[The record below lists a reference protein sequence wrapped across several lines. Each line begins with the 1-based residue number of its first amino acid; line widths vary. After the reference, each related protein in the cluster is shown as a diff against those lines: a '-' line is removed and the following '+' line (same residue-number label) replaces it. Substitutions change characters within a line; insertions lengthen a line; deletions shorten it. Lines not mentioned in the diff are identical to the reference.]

1 MRQMETRLT
10 RKDLVFI
17 GGCLLV
23 AVVSLAVGVHYFY
36 RAFPEASIDF
46 RVTRDEAAVQ
56 AADFLAARGF
66 DLSGYRHS
74 AIFRYDG
81 QTKTFL
87 ERELGLEGATQ
98 VIGDPV
104 QLWRWSNRWVREL
117 EKEEFQVAVTTSG
130 ELVSFSHLI
139 EEEVPG
145 ASLEEAAA
153 RRLAETFLTSE
164 LGHDLA
170 ALDFAEAQAKERP
183 NRIDYTFSYK
193 LRDFAIGEAH
203 YRFYVRLQG
212 DQIGG
217 FGEYLKVPEA
227 WQRDYAELRSRNET
241 TGLVAGTLLILTVL
255 AMLVAFFG
263 GVRARDIRYKTAA
276 IFGGIAAALTLLA
289 QLNNLPLTA
298 FGYDTTDTY
307 GSFLTGQLLNSLFA
321 AAAQGIFIF
330 FLTAAAEPLY
340 RRHYAGQIQIGGQ
353 FTPAGLRTKR
363 FLLGTI
369 LGLAM
374 TPAFLAYQVLFYIT
388 AEQFGAWSP
397 ADIPYS
403 EMVNTY
409 IPWIMVLLIGFM
421 PAVSEEFISRAFSI
435 PFLHKY
441 LKSRWAA
448 VFIAALIWG
457 FAHAGYPQQPFYIRG
472 LEVGIGGIVIG
483 YIFLRFGILAPLVWH
498 YTIDALYTSLILFR
512 SSNSYFVVSAALSAG
527 LMFLPLAVALV
538 LYLRQRRFAD
548 PTPLLNKSDAPT
560 APEAGADEPT
570 APQAA
575 APAPAF
581 AYTPLSKRRMGWA
594 AAVVVA
600 SLGFFALDYEK
611 PLDFVDVHL
620 TRAEAEAK
628 AIEHLEA
635 TGADAAAYEV
645 VTYYQNQP
653 NTMAIRY
660 ILERDSVAVVNR
672 LYQEDLLASL
682 WMTRFFRYG
691 EKEEYK
697 VAVHPEDGSLYSM
710 SHLLAEESAGADL
723 SEAQAREIAVEHL
736 RSFGLAAE
744 RLELKESSS
753 EKLPNRR
760 DHRFVFEAAEG
771 DERNVDELR
780 YRVRVN
786 VAGDEP
792 VSIYRFLRV
801 PEAWAR
807 EYKESTTLKTALFG
821 LLIALIAAVVL
832 HGLWLLVRRVRNEGI
847 AWAPLVKIAA
857 VVVAFLLLSQLNGL
871 SVVERAYDTRLA
883 LSIFTITQ
891 ILGVVL
897 GSLGVGLLILAA
909 LGLATSLYPDWPA
922 RLRAARRVP
931 EFRDAIVGVAL
942 VLIAI
947 ESCQHLLGYVQ
958 SQFIASDPSLGLGLP
973 SGLDQYL
980 PFWNPLPDGLMWAI
994 FVPVAAGLVLYYSRV
1009 VIKKRLYGVLA
1020 GLGLGLVMSGTN
1032 AVHFDE
1038 FLFELLTFGTSIGFA
1053 VAAIVLVLRNNLL
1066 AYALLGFASVLS
1078 AVKGLGALSAPAY
1091 QLQAGLLL
1099 LIALVLVFCLWW
1111 RLGPERVS

>member
-1 MRQMETRLT
+1 METKLT
-10 RKDLVFI
+10 RKDFAFI

-23 AVVSLAVGVHYFY
+23 AAVSLAVGVHYFY

-46 RVTRDEAAVQ
+46 RVTRDEAKAQ

-66 DLSGYRHS
+66 DLAAYRHS
-74 AIFRYDG
+74 AIFRYDN

-117 EKEEFQVAVTTSG
+117 EKEEFQATVTTSG

-139 EEEVPG
+139 EEEAPG
-145 ASLEEAAA
+145 ASLAEAEAH
-153 RRLAETFLTSE
+153 RLAATFLTGE

-170 ALDFAEAQAKERP
+170 ALDFVEAQVQERP
-183 NRIDYTFSYK
+183 NRIDYTFNWK
-193 LRDFAIGEAH
+193 LRDFAVGEAH
-203 YRFYVRLQG
+203 YRFYVRIQG

-217 FGEYLKVPEA
+217 FGEYLKIPEA
-227 WQRDYAELRSRNET
+227 WERDYAELRSRNET

-255 AMLVAFFG
+255 AMLVSFFS
-263 GVRARDIRYKTAA
+263 GVRARDIRWKTAA
-276 IFGGIAAALTLLA
+276 IFGAIAAVLTLLA
-289 QLNNLPLTA
+289 QLNNLPLTS
-298 FGYDTTDTY
+298 FSYDTTDTY

-340 RRHYAGQIQIGGQ
+340 RRYYANQIQIGGQ

-403 EMVNTY
+403 EMINTY

-448 VFIAALIWG
+448 VVIAGLIWG
-457 FAHAGYPQQPFYIRG
+457 FAHASYPQQPFYIRG
-472 LEVGIGGIVIG
+472 IEVGIGGIVVG

-512 SSNSYFVVSAALSAG
+512 SSNSYFIVSAALSAG
-527 LMFLPLAVALV
+527 LMLLPLAVALV

-548 PTPLLNKSDAPT
+548 PTPLLNKSAAPA

-570 APQAA
+570 APQPA
-575 APAPAF
+575 APAPTF

-600 SLGFFALDYEK
+600 SLGLFALDYEK
-611 PLDFVDVHL
+611 PLNFVDVRL
-620 TRAEAEAK
+620 TQAEAKAK
-628 AIEHLEA
+628 AIEHLA
-635 TGADAAAYEV
+635 AAGADASAYEV

-653 NTMAIRY
+653 DAMAIRY

-682 WMTRFFRYG
+682 WVTRFFRYG
-691 EKEEYK
+691 EKEEYR
-697 VAVHPEDGSLYSM
+697 VAVHPQDGSLYSIN
-710 SHLLAEESAGADL
+710 HLLAEEAEGADL
-723 SEAQAREIAVEHL
+723 EEAQAQAIAVDHL
-736 RSFGLAAE
+736 RSFGRDPE
-744 RLELKESSS
+744 RLELKEASS

-760 DHRFVFEAAEG
+760 DHRFVFEAVEG

-792 VSIYRFLRV
+792 VSIYRFLKV
-801 PEAWAR
+801 PEDWQR
-807 EYKESTTLKTALFG
+807 ERQESTTLKTALSG
-821 LLIALIAAVVL
+821 LLIVLIAAVVL
-832 HGLWLLVRRVRNEGI
+832 HGLWLLVRRVRNEGL
-847 AWAPLVKIAA
+847 AWAPLVKISA
-857 VVVAFLLLSQLNGL
+857 VGAAFLLLDFLNGL
-871 SVVERAYDTRLA
+871 SVVERAYDTRLT

-891 ILGVVL
+891 MLNFVL
-897 GSLGVGLLILAA
+897 GSLGVGLMILAA

-931 EFRDAIVGVAL
+931 EFRDAVVGVAL
-942 VLIAI
+942 ILIAR
-947 ESCQHLLGYVQ
+947 EAWQHLRGYVE
-958 SQFIASDPSLGLGLP
+958 SRFIASDPSLGFGLP

-980 PFWNPLPDGLMWAI
+980 PFWNSLSDGVMGAI
-994 FVPVAAGLVLYYSRV
+994 FVPIIAGLVLYYSRV
-1009 VIKKRLYGVLA
+1009 VVKKRLYGVLA
-1020 GLGLGLVMSGTN
+1020 GLGVGLIMSGSN
-1032 AVHFDE
+1032 AAHFDE
-1038 FLFELLTFGTSIGFA
+1038 FLFELLTFGTRVGFV
-1053 VAAIVLVLRNNLL
+1053 VAAIVLILRNNLL
-1066 AYALLGFASVLS
+1066 AYVLLGFASVLS

-1091 QLQAGLLL
+1091 QLQAGILLL
-1099 LIALVLVFCLWW
+1099 LAFVVVFCLWW
-1111 RLGPERVS
+1111 RLGTEREAS

>member
-1 MRQMETRLT
+1 METKLT
-10 RKDLVFI
+10 RKDFAFI
-17 GGCLLV
+17 GGCVLV
-23 AVVSLAVGVHYFY
+23 AAVSLAVGVHYFY

-46 RVTRDEAAVQ
+46 RVTRDEAKAQ

-66 DLSGYRHS
+66 DLAAYRHS
-74 AIFRYDG
+74 AIFRYDN

-117 EKEEFQVAVTTSG
+117 EKEEFQATVTTSG

-139 EEEVPG
+139 EEEAPG
-145 ASLEEAAA
+145 ASLAEAEA
-153 RRLAETFLTSE
+153 RRLAATFLTGE
-164 LGHDLA
+164 LGRDLT
-170 ALDFAEAQAKERP
+170 ALDFVEAQAQERP
-183 NRIDYTFSYK
+183 NRIDYTFSWK
-193 LRDFAIGEAH
+193 LRDFAVGEAH
-203 YRFYVRLQG
+203 YRFYVRIQG

-217 FGEYLKVPEA
+217 FGEYLKIPEA
-227 WQRDYAELRSRNET
+227 WERDYAELRSRNET
-241 TGLVAGTLLILTVL
+241 TGLVAGTLLILTIL
-255 AMLVAFFG
+255 AMLVSFFS
-263 GVRARDIRYKTAA
+263 GVRARDIRWKTAA
-276 IFGGIAAALTLLA
+276 IFGAIAAALTLLA
-289 QLNNLPLTA
+289 ELNNLPLTS
-298 FGYDTTDTY
+298 FSYDTTDTY

-321 AAAQGIFIF
+321 AAAQGILIF

-340 RRHYAGQIQIGGQ
+340 RRYYANQIQIGGQ

-403 EMVNTY
+403 EMINTY

-448 VFIAALIWG
+448 VVIAGLIWG

-472 LEVGIGGIVIG
+472 IEVGIGGIVVG

-512 SSNSYFVVSAALSAG
+512 SSNSYFIVSAALSAG
-527 LMFLPLAVALV
+527 LMLLPLAVALV

-548 PTPLLNKSDAPT
+548 PTPLLNKSAAPA

-570 APQAA
+570 APQPA
-575 APAPAF
+575 APAPTF

-600 SLGFFALDYEK
+600 SLGLFALDYEK
-611 PLDFVDVHL
+611 PLNFVDVRL
-620 TRAEAEAK
+620 TQAEAKAK
-628 AIEHLEA
+628 AIEHLA
-635 TGADAAAYEV
+635 AAGADASAYEV

-653 NTMAIRY
+653 DAMAIRY

-682 WMTRFFRYG
+682 WVTRFFRYG
-691 EKEEYK
+691 EKEEYR
-697 VAVHPEDGSLYSM
+697 VAVHPEDGSLYSIN
-710 SHLLAEESAGADL
+710 HLLAEEAEGADL
-723 SEAQAREIAVEHL
+723 EEAQAQAIAVDHL
-736 RSFGLAAE
+736 RSFGLDPE
-744 RLELKESSS
+744 RLELKEASS

-760 DHRFVFEAAEG
+760 DHRFVFEAVEG
-771 DERNVDELR
+771 DGRNVDELR

-792 VSIYRFLRV
+792 VSIYRFLKV
-801 PEAWAR
+801 PEDWQR
-807 EYKESTTLKTALFG
+807 ERQESTTLKTALSG
-821 LLIALIAAVVL
+821 LLIVLIAAVVL
-832 HGLWLLVRRVRNEGI
+832 HGLWLLVRRVRNEGL
-847 AWAPLVKIAA
+847 AWAPLVKISA
-857 VVVAFLLLSQLNGL
+857 VGAAFLLLDFLNGL
-871 SVVERAYDTRLA
+871 SVVERAYDTRLT

-891 ILGVVL
+891 MLSFVL
-897 GSLGVGLLILAA
+897 GSLGVGLMILAA

-931 EFRDAIVGVAL
+931 EFRDAVVGVAL
-942 VLIAI
+942 VLVAR
-947 ESCQHLLGYVQ
+947 EAWQHLRGYVE
-958 SQFIASDPSLGLGLP
+958 SRFIASDPSLGFGLP

-980 PFWNPLPDGLMWAI
+980 PFWNSLSDGVMGAI
-994 FVPVAAGLVLYYSRV
+994 FVPIIAGLVLYYSRV
-1009 VIKKRLYGVLA
+1009 VVKKRLYGVLA
-1020 GLGLGLVMSGTN
+1020 GLGVGLIMSGSN
-1032 AVHFDE
+1032 AAHFDE
-1038 FLFELLTFGTSIGFA
+1038 FLFELLTFGTSVGFV

-1066 AYALLGFASVLS
+1066 AYVLLGFASVLT

-1091 QLQAGLLL
+1091 QLQAGILLL
-1099 LIALVLVFCLWW
+1099 LALVVVFCLWW
-1111 RLGPERVS
+1111 RLGTEREAS

>member
-1 MRQMETRLT
+1 METKLT
-10 RKDLVFI
+10 RKDFAFI

-23 AVVSLAVGVHYFY
+23 AAVSLAVGVHYFY

-46 RVTRDEAAVQ
+46 RVTRDEAKAQ

-66 DLSGYRHS
+66 DLAAYRHS
-74 AIFRYDG
+74 AIFRYDN

-104 QLWRWSNRWVREL
+104 QLWRWSNRWVQEL
-117 EKEEFQVAVTTSG
+117 EKEEFQATVTTSG

-139 EEEVPG
+139 EEEAPG
-145 ASLEEAAA
+145 ASLAEAEAH
-153 RRLAETFLTSE
+153 RLAATFLTGE

-170 ALDFAEAQAKERP
+170 ALDFVEMEDQERP
-183 NRIDYTFSYK
+183 NRIDYTFNWK
-193 LRDFAIGEAH
+193 LRDFAVGDAH
-203 YRFYVRLQG
+203 YRFYVRIQG

-217 FGEYLKVPEA
+217 FGEYLKIPEA
-227 WQRDYAELRSRNET
+227 WERDYAELRSRNET

-255 AMLVAFFG
+255 AMLVSFFS
-263 GVRARDIRYKTAA
+263 GVRARDIRWKTAA
-276 IFGGIAAALTLLA
+276 IFGAIAAALTLLA
-289 QLNNLPLTA
+289 QLNNLPLTS
-298 FGYDTTDTY
+298 FSYDTTDTY

-340 RRHYAGQIQIGGQ
+340 RRYYANQIQIGGQ

-403 EMVNTY
+403 EMINTY

-448 VFIAALIWG
+448 VVIAGLIWG
-457 FAHAGYPQQPFYIRG
+457 FAHANYPQQPFYIRG
-472 LEVGIGGIVIG
+472 IEVGIGGIIVG

-512 SSNSYFVVSAALSAG
+512 SSNSYFIVSAALSAG
-527 LMFLPLAVALV
+527 LMLLPLAVALV

-548 PTPLLNKSDAPT
+548 PTPLLNKSAAPA

-570 APQAA
+570 APQPV
-575 APAPAF
+575 APAPTF

-600 SLGFFALDYEK
+600 SLGLFALDYEK
-611 PLDFVDVHL
+611 PLNFVDVGL
-620 TRAEAEAK
+620 TQAEAKAK
-628 AIEHLEA
+628 AIEHLA
-635 TGADAAAYEV
+635 AAGADASTYEV

-653 NTMAIRY
+653 DAMAIRY

-682 WMTRFFRYG
+682 WVTRFFRYG
-691 EKEEYK
+691 EKEEYR
-697 VAVHPEDGSLYSM
+697 VAVHPEDGSLYSIN
-710 SHLLAEESAGADL
+710 HLLAEEAEGADL
-723 SEAQAREIAVEHL
+723 EEAQAQAIAVEHL
-736 RSFGLAAE
+736 RSFGLDPE
-744 RLELKESSS
+744 RLELKEASS

-760 DHRFVFEAAEG
+760 DHRFVFEAVEG
-771 DERNVDELR
+771 DGRNVDELR

-792 VSIYRFLRV
+792 VSIYRFLKV
-801 PEAWAR
+801 PEDWQR
-807 EYKESTTLKTALFG
+807 ERQESTTLKTALSG
-821 LLIALIAAVVL
+821 LLIVLIVAVVL

-847 AWAPLVKIAA
+847 AWAPLVKISA
-857 VVVAFLLLSQLNGL
+857 VGAAFLLLDFLNGL
-871 SVVERAYDTRLA
+871 SVVERAYDTRLT

-891 ILGVVL
+891 MLNFVL
-897 GSLGVGLLILAA
+897 GSLGVGLMILAA

-931 EFRDAIVGVAL
+931 EFRDAVVGVAL
-942 VLIAI
+942 ILIAR
-947 ESCQHLLGYVQ
+947 EAWQYLRGYVE
-958 SQFIASDPSLGLGLP
+958 SRFIASDPSLGFGLP

-980 PFWNPLPDGLMWAI
+980 PFWNSLSDGVMGAI
-994 FVPVAAGLVLYYSRV
+994 FVPIIAGLVLYYSRV
-1009 VIKKRLYGVLA
+1009 VVKKRLYGVLA
-1020 GLGLGLVMSGTN
+1020 GLGVGLIMSGSN
-1032 AVHFDE
+1032 AAHFDE
-1038 FLFELLTFGTSIGFA
+1038 FLFELLTFGTSVGFV
-1053 VAAIVLVLRNNLL
+1053 VAAIVLILRNNLL
-1066 AYALLGFASVLS
+1066 AYVLLGFASVLS

-1091 QLQAGLLL
+1091 QLQAGILLL
-1099 LIALVLVFCLWW
+1099 LAFVVVFCLWW
-1111 RLGPERVS
+1111 RLGTEREAS

>member
-1 MRQMETRLT
+1 METKLT
-10 RKDLVFI
+10 RKDFAFI
-17 GGCLLV
+17 GGCVLV
-23 AVVSLAVGVHYFY
+23 AAVSLAVGVHYFY

-46 RVTRDEAAVQ
+46 RVTRDEAKVQ

-66 DLSGYRHS
+66 DLADYRHS
-74 AIFRYDG
+74 AIFRYDN

-117 EKEEFQVAVTTSG
+117 EKEEFQATVTTSG
-130 ELVSFSHLI
+130 KLVSFSHLI
-139 EEEVPG
+139 EEEAPG
-145 ASLEEAAA
+145 ASLAEAEAH
-153 RRLAETFLTSE
+153 RLAATFLTGE

-170 ALDFAEAQAKERP
+170 ALDFVEAQALERP
-183 NRIDYTFSYK
+183 NRIDYTFNWK
-193 LRDFAIGEAH
+193 LRDFAVGDAH
-203 YRFYVRLQG
+203 YRFYVRIQG

-217 FGEYLKVPEA
+217 FGEYLKIPEA
-227 WQRDYAELRSRNET
+227 WERDYAELRSRNET
-241 TGLVAGTLLILTVL
+241 TGLVAGTLLLLTVL
-255 AMLVAFFG
+255 AMLVSFFS
-263 GVRARDIRYKTAA
+263 GVRARDIRWKTAA
-276 IFGGIAAALTLLA
+276 IFGAIAAVLTLLA
-289 QLNNLPLTA
+289 QLNNLPLTS
-298 FGYDTTDTY
+298 FSYDTTDTY

-340 RRHYAGQIQIGGQ
+340 RRYYANQIQIGGQ

-403 EMVNTY
+403 EMINTY

-448 VFIAALIWG
+448 VVIAGLIWG
-457 FAHAGYPQQPFYIRG
+457 FAHASYPQQPFYIRG
-472 LEVGIGGIVIG
+472 IEVGIGGIIVG

-512 SSNSYFVVSAALSAG
+512 SSNSYFIVSAALSAG
-527 LMFLPLAVALV
+527 LMLLPLAVALV

-548 PTPLLNKSDAPT
+548 PTPLLNKSAAPA
-560 APEAGADEPT
+560 APEAGVDEPT
-570 APQAA
+570 APQPAA
-575 APAPAF
+575 TAPTF

-611 PLDFVDVHL
+611 PLNFVDVRL
-620 TRAEAEAK
+620 TQAEAKAK
-628 AIEHLEA
+628 AIEHLA
-635 TGADAAAYEV
+635 AAGTDASAYEV

-653 NTMAIRY
+653 DAMAIRY

-682 WMTRFFRYG
+682 WVTRFFRYG
-691 EKEEYK
+691 EKEEYR
-697 VAVHPEDGSLYSM
+697 VAVHPEDGSLYSIN
-710 SHLLAEESAGADL
+710 HLLAEEAEGADL
-723 SEAQAREIAVEHL
+723 EEAQAQAIAVEHL
-736 RSFGLAAE
+736 RTYGLDPE
-744 RLELKESSS
+744 RLELKEASS

-760 DHRFVFEAAEG
+760 DHRFVFEAVEG

-792 VSIYRFLRV
+792 VSIYRFLKV
-801 PEAWAR
+801 PEDWQR
-807 EYKESTTLKTALFG
+807 ERQESTTLKTALSG
-821 LLIALIAAVVL
+821 LLIVLIAAVVL
-832 HGLWLLVRRVRNEGI
+832 HGLWLLVRRVRNEGL

-857 VVVAFLLLSQLNGL
+857 IGAAFLLLDFLNGL
-871 SVVERAYDTRLA
+871 SVVERAYDTRLT

-891 ILGVVL
+891 ILNFVL
-897 GSLGVGLLILAA
+897 GSLGVGLMILAA

-931 EFRDAIVGVAL
+931 EFRDAAGGVAL
-942 VLIAI
+942 VLVAR
-947 ESCQHLLGYVQ
+947 ETWQHLRGYVE
-958 SQFIASDPSLGLGLP
+958 SRFIASDPSLGFGLP

-980 PFWNPLPDGLMWAI
+980 PFWNSLSDGVMGAI
-994 FVPVAAGLVLYYSRV
+994 FVPIIAGLVLYYSRV
-1009 VIKKRLYGVLA
+1009 VVKKRLYGVLA
-1020 GLGLGLVMSGTN
+1020 GLGVGLIMSGSN
-1032 AVHFDE
+1032 AAHFDE
-1038 FLFELLTFGTSIGFA
+1038 FLFELLTFVTSIGFV

-1066 AYALLGFASVLS
+1066 AYVLLGFASVLT

-1091 QLQAGLLL
+1091 QLQAGILLL
-1099 LIALVLVFCLWW
+1099 LALVVVFCLWW
-1111 RLGPERVS
+1111 RLGTEREAS

>member
-1 MRQMETRLT
+1 METKLT
-10 RKDLVFI
+10 RKDFAFI
-17 GGCLLV
+17 GGCVLV
-23 AVVSLAVGVHYFY
+23 AAVSLAVGVHYFY

-46 RVTRDEAAVQ
+46 RVTRDEAKAQ

-66 DLSGYRHS
+66 DLAAYRHS
-74 AIFRYDG
+74 AIFRYDN

-117 EKEEFQVAVTTSG
+117 EKEEFQATVTTSG

-139 EEEVPG
+139 EEEAPG
-145 ASLEEAAA
+145 ASLAEAEAH
-153 RRLAETFLTSE
+153 RLATTFLTGE

-170 ALDFAEAQAKERP
+170 ALDFVEAQAQERP
-183 NRIDYTFSYK
+183 NRIDYTFSWK
-193 LRDFAIGEAH
+193 LRDFAVGEAH
-203 YRFYVRLQG
+203 YRFYVRIQG

-217 FGEYLKVPEA
+217 FGEYLKIPEA
-227 WQRDYAELRSRNET
+227 WERDYAELRSRNET

-255 AMLVAFFG
+255 AMLVSFFS
-263 GVRARDIRYKTAA
+263 GVRARDIRWKTAA
-276 IFGGIAAALTLLA
+276 IFGAIAAVLTLLA
-289 QLNNLPLTA
+289 QLNNLPLTL
-298 FGYDTTDTY
+298 FSYDTTDTY

-321 AAAQGIFIF
+321 AAAQGILIF

-340 RRHYAGQIQIGGQ
+340 RRYYANQIQIGGQ

-403 EMVNTY
+403 EMINTY

-448 VFIAALIWG
+448 VVIAGLIWG
-457 FAHAGYPQQPFYIRG
+457 FAHANYPQQPFYIRG
-472 LEVGIGGIVIG
+472 IEVGIGGIVVG

-512 SSNSYFVVSAALSAG
+512 SSNSYFIVSAALSAG
-527 LMFLPLAVALV
+527 LMLLPLAVALV

-548 PTPLLNKSDAPT
+548 PTPLLNKSAAP
-560 APEAGADEPT
+560 AASEAGADEPT
-570 APQAA
+570 APQPA
-575 APAPAF
+575 APAPTF

-611 PLDFVDVHL
+611 PLNFVDVRL
-620 TRAEAEAK
+620 TQAEAKAK
-628 AIEHLEA
+628 AIEHLA
-635 TGADAAAYEV
+635 AAGTDASAYEV

-653 NTMAIRY
+653 DAMAIRY

-682 WMTRFFRYG
+682 WVTRFFRYG
-691 EKEEYK
+691 EKDEYR
-697 VAVHPEDGSLYSM
+697 VAVHPEDGSLYSIN
-710 SHLLAEESAGADL
+710 HLLAEEAEGADL
-723 SEAQAREIAVEHL
+723 EEAQAQAIAVEHL
-736 RSFGLAAE
+736 RSFGLDPE
-744 RLELKESSS
+744 RLELKEASS

-760 DHRFVFEAAEG
+760 DHRFVFEAVEG

-792 VSIYRFLRV
+792 VSIYRFLKV
-801 PEAWAR
+801 PEDWRR
-807 EYKESTTLKTALFG
+807 ERQESTTLKTALSG
-821 LLIALIAAVVL
+821 LLIVLIAAVVL
-832 HGLWLLVRRVRNEGI
+832 HGLWLLVRRVRNEGL

-857 VVVAFLLLSQLNGL
+857 VGAAFLLLDFLNGL
-871 SVVERAYDTRLA
+871 SVVERAYDTRLT

-891 ILGVVL
+891 ILNFVL
-897 GSLGVGLLILAA
+897 GSLGVGLMILAA

-931 EFRDAIVGVAL
+931 EFRDAAVGVAL
-942 VLIAI
+942 ILIAR
-947 ESCQHLLGYVQ
+947 EAWQHLRGYVE
-958 SQFIASDPSLGLGLP
+958 SRFIASDPSLGFGLP

-980 PFWNPLPDGLMWAI
+980 PFWNPLSDGVMGAI
-994 FVPVAAGLVLYYSRV
+994 FVPIIAGLVLYYSRV
-1009 VIKKRLYGVLA
+1009 VVKKRLYGVLA
-1020 GLGLGLVMSGTN
+1020 GLGVGLIMSGSN
-1032 AVHFDE
+1032 AAHFDE
-1038 FLFELLTFGTSIGFA
+1038 FLFELLTFVTSVGFV
-1053 VAAIVLVLRNNLL
+1053 VAAIVLILRNNLL
-1066 AYALLGFASVLS
+1066 AYVLLGFASVLT

-1091 QLQAGLLL
+1091 QLQAGILLL
-1099 LIALVLVFCLWW
+1099 LALVVVFCLWW
-1111 RLGPERVS
+1111 RLGTEREAS

>member
-1 MRQMETRLT
+1 MEIKLT
-10 RKDLVFI
+10 RKDLAFI
-17 GGCLLV
+17 GGCVLV
-23 AVVSLAVGVHYFY
+23 AAVSLAVGVHYFY

-46 RVTRDEAAVQ
+46 RVTRDEAQAQ
-56 AADFLAARGF
+56 AADFLASRGF
-66 DLSGYRHS
+66 DLAAYRHS
-74 AIFRYDG
+74 AIFRYDN

-117 EKEEFQVAVTTSG
+117 EKEEFQATVTTSG

-139 EEEVPG
+139 EEEAPG
-145 ASLEEAAA
+145 ASLAEAEA
-153 RRLAETFLTSE
+153 RRLAATFLTGE
-164 LGHDLA
+164 LGRDLA
-170 ALDFAEAQAKERP
+170 ALDFVEAQAQERP
-183 NRIDYTFSYK
+183 NRIDYTFSWK
-193 LRDFAIGEAH
+193 LRDFAVGEAH

-217 FGEYLKVPEA
+217 FGEYLKIPEA
-227 WQRDYAELRSRNET
+227 WERDYAELRSRNET
-241 TGLVAGTLLILTVL
+241 TGLVAGTLLILTIL
-255 AMLVAFFG
+255 AMLVSFFS
-263 GVRARDIRYKTAA
+263 GVRARDIRWKTAL
-276 IFGGIAAALTLLA
+276 IFGAIAAVLTLLA
-289 QLNNLPLTA
+289 ELNNLPLTS
-298 FGYDTTDTY
+298 FSYDTTDTY

-321 AAAQGIFIF
+321 AVGQGILIF

-340 RRHYAGQIQIGGQ
+340 RRYYANQIQIGGQ

-388 AEQFGAWSP
+388 AEQFGAWTP

-472 LEVGIGGIVIG
+472 IEVGIAGIVVG

-527 LMFLPLAVALV
+527 LMLLPLVVALV

-548 PTPLLNKSDAPT
+548 PTPLLNKSAAP
-560 APEAGADEPT
+560 AASEAAADEPT
-570 APQAA
+570 AQQPAA
-575 APAPAF
+575 SAPTF
-581 AYTPLSKRRMGWA
+581 AYAPLSKRRLGWA
-594 AAVVVA
+594 AAVVVV

-620 TRAEAEAK
+620 TRGEAKAK

-635 TGADAAAYEV
+635 IGADASAYEV

-653 NTMAIRY
+653 STMAIRY

-682 WMTRFFRYG
+682 WVTRFFRYG
-691 EKEEYK
+691 EKEEYR
-697 VAVHPEDGSLYSM
+697 VAVHPEDGSLYSIN
-710 SHLLAEESAGADL
+710 HLLAEEAEGADL
-723 SEAQAREIAVEHL
+723 EEAQAQAIAVDHL
-736 RSFGLAAE
+736 RTYGFDVDH
-744 RLELKESSS
+744 LELKESSS

-760 DHRFVFEAAEG
+760 DHHFVFEAVEG
-771 DERNVDELR
+771 DPRNLEELR

-792 VSIYRFLRV
+792 VSIYRFLKV
-801 PEAWAR
+801 PEDWRRAR
-807 EYKESTTLKTALFG
+807 QESTTLKTALSG
-821 LLIALIAAVVL
+821 LLIVLIAAVVL

-847 AWAPLVKIAA
+847 VWAPLIKIAA
-857 VVVAFLLLSQLNGL
+857 VAAAFFLLKFLNGL
-871 SVVERAYDTRLA
+871 SVVERAYDTRLT

-891 ILGVVL
+891 ILSIAL
-897 GSLGVGLLILAA
+897 GSLGVGLMILAA

-931 EFRDAIVGVAL
+931 EFRDAVVGVAL
-942 VLIAI
+942 VLVAS
-947 ESCQHLLGYVQ
+947 EAWQHLRGYVE
-958 SQFIASDPSLGLGLP
+958 SRFIASDPSLGFGLP

-980 PFWNPLPDGLMWAI
+980 PFWNSLSDGVTGAI
-994 FVPVAAGLVLYYSRV
+994 FVPILAGLVLYYSRV
-1009 VIKKRLYGVLA
+1009 VVKKRLYAVVA
-1020 GLGLGLVMSGTN
+1020 GLGVGLIVSGGN

-1038 FLFELLTFGTSIGFA
+1038 FLFELLTFVTNVGFV
-1053 VAAIVLVLRNNLL
+1053 VAAIVLILRNNLL

-1078 AVKGLGALSAPAY
+1078 EVKSLGALAAPAY
-1091 QLQAGLLL
+1091 QLQAGVL
-1099 LIALVLVFCLWW
+1099 LVLALLVVFCLWW
-1111 RLGPERVS
+1111 RLGMERGEAS

>member
-1 MRQMETRLT
+1 MEIKLT
-10 RKDLVFI
+10 RKDLAFI
-17 GGCLLV
+17 GGCVLV
-23 AVVSLAVGVHYFY
+23 AAVSLAVGVHYFY

-46 RVTRDEAAVQ
+46 RVTRDEAQAQ
-56 AADFLAARGF
+56 AADFLASRGF
-66 DLSGYRHS
+66 DLAAYRHS
-74 AIFRYDG
+74 AIFRYDN

-117 EKEEFQVAVTTSG
+117 EKEEFQATVTTSG

-139 EEEVPG
+139 EEEAPG
-145 ASLEEAAA
+145 ASLAEAEA
-153 RRLAETFLTSE
+153 RRLAATFLTGE
-164 LGHDLA
+164 LGSDLA
-170 ALDFAEAQAKERP
+170 ALDFVEAQAQERP
-183 NRIDYTFSYK
+183 NRIDYTFSWK
-193 LRDFAIGEAH
+193 LRDFAVGEAH

-217 FGEYLKVPEA
+217 FGEYLKIPEA
-227 WQRDYAELRSRNET
+227 WERDYAELRSRNET
-241 TGLVAGTLLILTVL
+241 TGLVAGTLLILTIL
-255 AMLVAFFG
+255 AMLVSFFS
-263 GVRARDIRYKTAA
+263 GVRARDIRWKTAA
-276 IFGGIAAALTLLA
+276 IFGAIAAVLTLLA
-289 QLNNLPLTA
+289 ELNNLPLTS
-298 FGYDTTDTY
+298 FSYDTTDTY

-321 AAAQGIFIF
+321 AAAQGILIF

-340 RRHYAGQIQIGGQ
+340 RRYYANQIQIGGQ

-403 EMVNTY
+403 EMINTY

-448 VFIAALIWG
+448 VVIAGLVWG
-457 FAHAGYPQQPFYIRG
+457 FAHANYPQQPFYIRG
-472 LEVGIGGIVIG
+472 IEVGIAGIIVG

-512 SSNSYFVVSAALSAG
+512 SSNSYFIVSAALSAG
-527 LMFLPLAVALV
+527 LMLLPLAVALV

-548 PTPLLNKSDAPT
+548 PTPLLNKSAAPA

-570 APQAA
+570 APQPA
-575 APAPAF
+575 APAPTF

-620 TRAEAEAK
+620 TQAEAKAK
-628 AIEHLEA
+628 AIEHLKA
-635 TGADAAAYEV
+635 TGADASAYEV

-653 NTMAIRY
+653 DAMAIRY

-682 WMTRFFRYG
+682 WVTRFFRYG
-691 EKEEYK
+691 EKEEYR
-697 VAVHPEDGSLYSM
+697 VAVHPEDGSLYSIN
-710 SHLLAEESAGADL
+710 HLLAEEAEGADL
-723 SEAQAREIAVEHL
+723 EEAQAQVMAVDHL
-736 RSFGLAAE
+736 RTYGFDVDH
-744 RLELKESSS
+744 LELKESSS

-792 VSIYRFLRV
+792 VSIYRYLKV
-801 PEAWAR
+801 PEDWRRAR
-807 EYKESTTLKTALFG
+807 QESTTLKTALSG
-821 LLIALIAAVVL
+821 LLIVLIAAVVL

-857 VVVAFLLLSQLNGL
+857 IGAALLLLDFLNGL
-871 SVVERAYDTRLA
+871 SVVERAYDTRLT

-891 ILGVVL
+891 MLSFVL
-897 GSLGVGLLILAA
+897 GSLGVGLMILAA

-931 EFRDAIVGVAL
+931 EFRDAVVGVAL
-942 VLIAI
+942 ILIAR
-947 ESCQHLLGYVQ
+947 EAWQHLRGYVE
-958 SQFIASDPSLGLGLP
+958 SRFIASDPSLGFGLP
-973 SGLDQYL
+973 SALDQYL
-980 PFWNPLPDGLMWAI
+980 PFWNSLSDGAMGAI
-994 FVPVAAGLVLYYSRV
+994 FAPIIAGLVLYYSRV

-1020 GLGLGLVMSGTN
+1020 GLGVGLIVSGSN
-1032 AVHFDE
+1032 AAHFDE
-1038 FLFELLTFGTSIGFA
+1038 FLFELLTFGTSVGFV

-1066 AYALLGFASVLS
+1066 AYVLLGFASVLS
-1078 AVKGLGALSAPAY
+1078 AVKGLGALSAPSY
-1091 QLQAGLLL
+1091 QLQAGILLL
-1099 LIALVLVFCLWW
+1099 LALVVVFCLWW
-1111 RLGPERVS
+1111 RLGAEREAS

>member
-1 MRQMETRLT
+1 METKLT
-10 RKDLVFI
+10 RKDFAFI
-17 GGCLLV
+17 GGCVLV
-23 AVVSLAVGVHYFY
+23 AAVSLAVGVHYFY

-46 RVTRDEAAVQ
+46 RVTRDEAKMQ

-66 DLSGYRHS
+66 DLADYRHS
-74 AIFRYDG
+74 AIFRYDN

-117 EKEEFQVAVTTSG
+117 EKEEFQATVTTSG

-139 EEEVPG
+139 EEEAPG
-145 ASLEEAAA
+145 ASLAEAEA
-153 RRLAETFLTSE
+153 RRLAATFLTGE
-164 LGHDLA
+164 LGRDLT
-170 ALDFAEAQAKERP
+170 ALDFVEAQAQERP
-183 NRIDYTFSYK
+183 NRIDYTFSWK
-193 LRDFAIGEAH
+193 LRDFAVGEAH
-203 YRFYVRLQG
+203 YRFYVRIQG

-217 FGEYLKVPEA
+217 FGEYLKIPEA
-227 WQRDYAELRSRNET
+227 WERDYAELRSRNET
-241 TGLVAGTLLILTVL
+241 TGLVAGTLLLLTVL
-255 AMLVAFFG
+255 AMLVSFFS
-263 GVRARDIRYKTAA
+263 GVRARDIRWKTAA
-276 IFGGIAAALTLLA
+276 IFGAIAAVLTLLA
-289 QLNNLPLTA
+289 QLNNLPLTL
-298 FGYDTTDTY
+298 FSYDTTDTY

-321 AAAQGIFIF
+321 AAAQGILIF

-340 RRHYAGQIQIGGQ
+340 RRYYANQIQIGGQ

-403 EMVNTY
+403 EMINTY

-448 VFIAALIWG
+448 VVIAGLIWG
-457 FAHAGYPQQPFYIRG
+457 FAHASYPQQPFYIRG
-472 LEVGIGGIVIG
+472 IEVGIGGIVVG

-512 SSNSYFVVSAALSAG
+512 SSNSYFIVSAALSAG
-527 LMFLPLAVALV
+527 LMLLPLAVALV

-548 PTPLLNKSDAPT
+548 PTPLLNKSAAPA

-570 APQAA
+570 APQPA
-575 APAPAF
+575 APAPTF

-611 PLDFVDVHL
+611 PLNFVDVRL
-620 TRAEAEAK
+620 TQAEAKAK
-628 AIEHLEA
+628 AIEHL
-635 TGADAAAYEV
+635 AAAGTDTSAYEV

-653 NTMAIRY
+653 DAMAIRY

-682 WMTRFFRYG
+682 WVTRFFRYG
-691 EKEEYK
+691 EKEEYR
-697 VAVHPEDGSLYSM
+697 VAVHPEDGSLYSIN
-710 SHLLAEESAGADL
+710 HLLAEEAEGADL
-723 SEAQAREIAVEHL
+723 EEVQAQAIAVEHL
-736 RSFGLAAE
+736 RSFGLDPE
-744 RLELKESSS
+744 RLELKEASS

-760 DHRFVFEAAEG
+760 DHRFVFEAVEG

-792 VSIYRFLRV
+792 VSIYRFLKV
-801 PEAWAR
+801 PEDWQR
-807 EYKESTTLKTALFG
+807 ERQESTTLKTALSG
-821 LLIALIAAVVL
+821 LLIVLIAAVVL
-832 HGLWLLVRRVRNEGI
+832 HGLWLLVRRVRNEGL
-847 AWAPLVKIAA
+847 AWAPLVKISA
-857 VVVAFLLLSQLNGL
+857 VGAAFLLLDFLNGL
-871 SVVERAYDTRLA
+871 SVVERAYDTRLT

-891 ILGVVL
+891 MLNFVL
-897 GSLGVGLLILAA
+897 GSLGVGLMILAA

-931 EFRDAIVGVAL
+931 EFRDAVVGVAL
-942 VLIAI
+942 VLVAR
-947 ESCQHLLGYVQ
+947 EAWQHLRGYAE
-958 SQFIASDPSLGLGLP
+958 SRFIASDPSLGFGLP

-980 PFWNPLPDGLMWAI
+980 PFWNSLSDGVMGAI
-994 FVPVAAGLVLYYSRV
+994 FVPIIAGLVLYYSRV
-1009 VIKKRLYGVLA
+1009 VVKKRLYGVLA
-1020 GLGLGLVMSGTN
+1020 GLGVGLIMSGSN
-1032 AVHFDE
+1032 AAHFDE
-1038 FLFELLTFGTSIGFA
+1038 FLFELLTFGTRVGFV
-1053 VAAIVLVLRNNLL
+1053 VAAIVLILRNNLL
-1066 AYALLGFASVLS
+1066 AYVLLGFASVLT

-1091 QLQAGLLL
+1091 QLQAGILLL
-1099 LIALVLVFCLWW
+1099 LALVVVFCLWW
-1111 RLGPERVS
+1111 RLGTEREAS

>member
-1 MRQMETRLT
+1 METKLT
-10 RKDLVFI
+10 RKDLAFI
-17 GGCLLV
+17 GGCVLL
-23 AVVSLAVGVHYFY
+23 AAVSLAVGVHYFY

-46 RVTRDEAAVQ
+46 RVTRDEAKEQ

-66 DLSGYRHS
+66 DLAAYRHS
-74 AIFRYDG
+74 AIFRYDN

-117 EKEEFQVAVTTSG
+117 EKEEFQATVTTSG

-139 EEEVPG
+139 EEEAPG
-145 ASLEEAAA
+145 ASLAEAEA
-153 RRLAETFLTSE
+153 RRLAATFLTGE
-164 LGHDLA
+164 LGRDLA
-170 ALDFAEAQAKERP
+170 ALDFVEAQAQERP
-183 NRIDYTFSYK
+183 NRIDYTFSWK
-193 LRDFAIGEAH
+193 LRDFAVGEAH
-203 YRFYVRLQG
+203 YRFYVRIQG

-217 FGEYLKVPEA
+217 FGEYLKIPEA
-227 WQRDYAELRSRNET
+227 WERDYAELRSRNET
-241 TGLVAGTLLILTVL
+241 TGLVAGTLLLLTVL
-255 AMLVAFFG
+255 AMLVSFFS
-263 GVRARDIRYKTAA
+263 GVRARDIRWKTAA
-276 IFGGIAAALTLLA
+276 IFGAIAAALTLLA
-289 QLNNLPLTA
+289 ELNNLPLTS
-298 FGYDTTDTY
+298 FSYDTTDTY

-321 AAAQGIFIF
+321 AAAQGILIF

-340 RRHYAGQIQIGGQ
+340 RRYYANQIQIGGQ

-403 EMVNTY
+403 EMINTY

-448 VFIAALIWG
+448 VVIAGLIWG

-472 LEVGIGGIVIG
+472 IEVGIGGIIVG

-512 SSNSYFVVSAALSAG
+512 SSNSYFIVSAALSAG
-527 LMFLPLAVALV
+527 LMLLPLAVALV

-548 PTPLLNKSDAPT
+548 PTPLLNKSAAPA

-570 APQAA
+570 APQPA
-575 APAPAF
+575 APAPTF
-581 AYTPLSKRRMGWA
+581 AYTRLSKRRMGWA

-600 SLGFFALDYEK
+600 SLGLFALDYEK
-611 PLDFVDVHL
+611 PLNFVDVRL
-620 TRAEAEAK
+620 TQAEAKAK
-628 AIEHLEA
+628 AIEHLA
-635 TGADAAAYEV
+635 AAGADASAYEV

-653 NTMAIRY
+653 DAMAIRY

-682 WMTRFFRYG
+682 WVTRFFRYG
-691 EKEEYK
+691 EKEEYR
-697 VAVHPEDGSLYSM
+697 VAVHPQDGSLYSIN
-710 SHLLAEESAGADL
+710 HLLAEEAEGADL
-723 SEAQAREIAVEHL
+723 EEAQAQAIAVDHL
-736 RSFGLAAE
+736 RSFGLDPE
-744 RLELKESSS
+744 RLELKEASS

-760 DHRFVFEAAEG
+760 DHRFVFEAVEG
-771 DERNVDELR
+771 DGRNVDELR

-792 VSIYRFLRV
+792 VSIYRFLKV
-801 PEAWAR
+801 PEDWQR
-807 EYKESTTLKTALFG
+807 ERQESTTLKTALSG
-821 LLIALIAAVVL
+821 LLIVLIAAVVL
-832 HGLWLLVRRVRNEGI
+832 HGLWLLVRRVRNEGL
-847 AWAPLVKIAA
+847 AWAPLVKISA
-857 VVVAFLLLSQLNGL
+857 VGAAFLLLDFLNGL
-871 SVVERAYDTRLA
+871 SVVERAYDTRLT

-891 ILGVVL
+891 MLSFVL
-897 GSLGVGLLILAA
+897 GSLGVGLMILAA

-931 EFRDAIVGVAL
+931 EFRDAVVGVAL
-942 VLIAI
+942 VLVAR
-947 ESCQHLLGYVQ
+947 EAWQHLRGYVE
-958 SQFIASDPSLGLGLP
+958 SRFIASDPSLGFGLP

-980 PFWNPLPDGLMWAI
+980 PFWNSLSDGVMGAI
-994 FVPVAAGLVLYYSRV
+994 FVPIIAGLVLYYSRV
-1009 VIKKRLYGVLA
+1009 VVKKRLYGVLA
-1020 GLGLGLVMSGTN
+1020 GLGVGLIMSGSN
-1032 AVHFDE
+1032 AAHFDE
-1038 FLFELLTFGTSIGFA
+1038 FLFELLTFGTSVGFV
-1053 VAAIVLVLRNNLL
+1053 VAAIVLILRNNLL
-1066 AYALLGFASVLS
+1066 AYVLLGFASVLT

-1091 QLQAGLLL
+1091 QLQAGILLL
-1099 LIALVLVFCLWW
+1099 LALVVVFCLWW
-1111 RLGPERVS
+1111 RLGTEREAS

>member
-1 MRQMETRLT
+1 METKLT
-10 RKDLVFI
+10 RKDFAFI
-17 GGCLLV
+17 GGCVLV
-23 AVVSLAVGVHYFY
+23 AAVSLAVGVHYFY

-46 RVTRDEAAVQ
+46 RVTRDEAKVQ
-56 AADFLAARGF
+56 AADFLASRGF
-66 DLSGYRHS
+66 DLANYRHS
-74 AIFRYDG
+74 AIFRYDN

-87 ERELGLEGATQ
+87 ERELGLEGATR

-117 EKEEFQVAVTTSG
+117 EKEEFQATVTTSG
-130 ELVSFSHLI
+130 EFVSFSHLI
-139 EEEVPG
+139 EEEAPG
-145 ASLEEAAA
+145 ASLAEAEA
-153 RRLAETFLTSE
+153 RRLAETFLTGE

-170 ALDFAEAQAKERP
+170 ALDFVEAQAQERP
-183 NRIDYTFSYK
+183 NRIDHTFNWK
-193 LRDFAIGEAH
+193 LRDFAVGDAH
-203 YRFYVRLQG
+203 YRFYVRIQG

-217 FGEYLKVPEA
+217 FGEYLKIPEA
-227 WQRDYAELRSRNET
+227 WERDYAELRSRNET

-255 AMLVAFFG
+255 AMLVSFFS
-263 GVRARDIRYKTAA
+263 GVRARDICWKTAA
-276 IFGGIAAALTLLA
+276 IFGAIAAALTLLA
-289 QLNNLPLTA
+289 QLNNLPLTS
-298 FGYDTTDTY
+298 FSYDTTDTY

-321 AAAQGIFIF
+321 AAAQGILIF

-340 RRHYAGQIQIGGQ
+340 RRYYANQIQIGGQ

-403 EMVNTY
+403 EMINTY

-448 VFIAALIWG
+448 VVIAGLIWG

-472 LEVGIGGIVIG
+472 IEVGIGGIVVG

-512 SSNSYFVVSAALSAG
+512 SSNSYFIVSAALSAG
-527 LMFLPLAVALV
+527 LMLLPLAVALV

-548 PTPLLNKSDAPT
+548 PTPLLNKSAAPA

-570 APQAA
+570 APQPA
-575 APAPAF
+575 APAPTF
-581 AYTPLSKRRMGWA
+581 AYTRLSKRRMGWA

-600 SLGFFALDYEK
+600 SLGLFALDYEK
-611 PLDFVDVHL
+611 PLNFVDVRL
-620 TRAEAEAK
+620 TQAEAKAK
-628 AIEHLEA
+628 AIEHLA
-635 TGADAAAYEV
+635 AAGADASAYEV

-653 NTMAIRY
+653 DAMAIRY

-682 WMTRFFRYG
+682 WVTRFFRYG
-691 EKEEYK
+691 EKEEYR
-697 VAVHPEDGSLYSM
+697 VAVHPEDGSLYSIN
-710 SHLLAEESAGADL
+710 HLLAEEAEGADL
-723 SEAQAREIAVEHL
+723 EEAQAQAIAVDHL
-736 RSFGLAAE
+736 RSFGLDPE
-744 RLELKESSS
+744 RLELKEASS

-760 DHRFVFEAAEG
+760 DHRFVFEAVEG
-771 DERNVDELR
+771 DARNVDELR

-792 VSIYRFLRV
+792 VSIYRYLKV
-801 PEAWAR
+801 PEDWRRAR
-807 EYKESTTLKTALFG
+807 QESTTLKTALSG
-821 LLIALIAAVVL
+821 LLIVLIAAVVL
-832 HGLWLLVRRVRNEGI
+832 HGLWLLVRRVRNEGL
-847 AWAPLVKIAA
+847 AWAPLVKISA
-857 VVVAFLLLSQLNGL
+857 VGAAFLLLDFLNGL
-871 SVVERAYDTRLA
+871 SVVERAYDTRLT

-891 ILGVVL
+891 MLSFVL
-897 GSLGVGLLILAA
+897 GSLGVGLMILAA
-909 LGLATSLYPDWPA
+909 LGLATSLYPDWPT

-931 EFRDAIVGVAL
+931 EFRDAVVGVAL
-942 VLIAI
+942 ILIAR
-947 ESCQHLLGYVQ
+947 EAWQHLRGYVE
-958 SQFIASDPSLGLGLP
+958 SRFIASDPSLGFGLP

-980 PFWNPLPDGLMWAI
+980 PFWNSLSDGVMGAI
-994 FVPVAAGLVLYYSRV
+994 FVPIIAGLVLYYSRV
-1009 VIKKRLYGVLA
+1009 VVKKRLYGVLA
-1020 GLGLGLVMSGTN
+1020 GLGVGLIMSGSN
-1032 AVHFDE
+1032 AAHFDE
-1038 FLFELLTFGTSIGFA
+1038 FLFELLTFVTSVGFV

-1066 AYALLGFASVLS
+1066 AYVLLGFASVLT

-1091 QLQAGLLL
+1091 QLQAGILLL
-1099 LIALVLVFCLWW
+1099 LALVVVFCLWW
-1111 RLGPERVS
+1111 RLGTEREAS

>member
-1 MRQMETRLT
+1 METKLT
-10 RKDLVFI
+10 RKDFAFI
-17 GGCLLV
+17 GGCVLV
-23 AVVSLAVGVHYFY
+23 AAVSLAVGVHYFY

-46 RVTRDEAAVQ
+46 RVTRDEAKMQ

-66 DLSGYRHS
+66 DLADYRHS
-74 AIFRYDG
+74 AIFRYDN

-117 EKEEFQVAVTTSG
+117 EKEEFQATVTTSG

-139 EEEVPG
+139 EEEAPG
-145 ASLEEAAA
+145 ASLAEAEA
-153 RRLAETFLTSE
+153 RRLAATFLTGE
-164 LGHDLA
+164 LGHDLT
-170 ALDFAEAQAKERP
+170 ALDFVEAQAQERP
-183 NRIDYTFSYK
+183 NRIDYTFSWK
-193 LRDFAIGEAH
+193 LRDFAVGEAH
-203 YRFYVRLQG
+203 YRFYVRIQG

-217 FGEYLKVPEA
+217 FGEYLKIPEA
-227 WQRDYAELRSRNET
+227 WERDYAELRSRNET
-241 TGLVAGTLLILTVL
+241 TGLVAGTLLLLTVL
-255 AMLVAFFG
+255 AMLVSFFS
-263 GVRARDIRYKTAA
+263 GVRARDIRWKTAA
-276 IFGGIAAALTLLA
+276 IFGAIAAVLTLLA
-289 QLNNLPLTA
+289 QLNNLPLTS
-298 FGYDTTDTY
+298 FSYDTTDTY

-321 AAAQGIFIF
+321 AAAQGILIF

-340 RRHYAGQIQIGGQ
+340 RRYYANQIQIGGQ

-403 EMVNTY
+403 EMINTY

-448 VFIAALIWG
+448 VVIAGLIWG
-457 FAHAGYPQQPFYIRG
+457 FAHANYPQQPFYIRG
-472 LEVGIGGIVIG
+472 IEVGIGGIIVG

-512 SSNSYFVVSAALSAG
+512 SSNSYFIVSAALSAG
-527 LMFLPLAVALV
+527 LMLLPLAVALV

-548 PTPLLNKSDAPT
+548 PTPLLNKSAAP
-560 APEAGADEPT
+560 AASEASADEPT
-570 APQAA
+570 APQPA
-575 APAPAF
+575 APAPTF

-600 SLGFFALDYEK
+600 SLGLFALDYEK
-611 PLDFVDVHL
+611 PLNFVDVGL
-620 TRAEAEAK
+620 TQAEAK
-628 AIEHLEA
+628 AKAFEHLA
-635 TGADAAAYEV
+635 AAGADASAYEV

-653 NTMAIRY
+653 DAMAIRY

-682 WMTRFFRYG
+682 WVTRFFRYG
-691 EKEEYK
+691 EKEEYR
-697 VAVHPEDGSLYSM
+697 VAVHPEDGSLYSIN
-710 SHLLAEESAGADL
+710 HLLAEEAEGADL
-723 SEAQAREIAVEHL
+723 EEAQAQAIAVDHL
-736 RSFGLAAE
+736 RSFGLDPE
-744 RLELKESSS
+744 RLELKEASS

-760 DHRFVFEAAEG
+760 DHRFVFEAVEG
-771 DERNVDELR
+771 DGRNVDELR

-792 VSIYRFLRV
+792 VSIYRFLKV
-801 PEAWAR
+801 PEDWQR
-807 EYKESTTLKTALFG
+807 ERQESTTLKTALSG
-821 LLIALIAAVVL
+821 LLIVLIAAVVL
-832 HGLWLLVRRVRNEGI
+832 HGLWLLVRRVRNEGL
-847 AWAPLVKIAA
+847 AWAPLVKISA
-857 VVVAFLLLSQLNGL
+857 VGAAFLLLDFLNGL
-871 SVVERAYDTRLA
+871 SVVERAYDTRLT

-891 ILGVVL
+891 MLNFVL
-897 GSLGVGLLILAA
+897 GSLGVGLMILAA

-931 EFRDAIVGVAL
+931 EFRDAVVGVAL
-942 VLIAI
+942 VLVAR
-947 ESCQHLLGYVQ
+947 EAWQHLRGYAE
-958 SQFIASDPSLGLGLP
+958 SRFIASDPSLGFGLP

-980 PFWNPLPDGLMWAI
+980 PFWNSLSDGVMGAI
-994 FVPVAAGLVLYYSRV
+994 FVPIIAGLVLYYSRV
-1009 VIKKRLYGVLA
+1009 VVKKRLYGVLA
-1020 GLGLGLVMSGTN
+1020 GLGVGLIMSGSN
-1032 AVHFDE
+1032 AAHFDE
-1038 FLFELLTFGTSIGFA
+1038 FLFELLTFVTSVGFV

-1066 AYALLGFASVLS
+1066 AYVLLGFASVLS

-1091 QLQAGLLL
+1091 QLQAGILLL
-1099 LIALVLVFCLWW
+1099 LALVVVFCLWW
-1111 RLGPERVS
+1111 RLGTEREAS

>member
-1 MRQMETRLT
+1 MEIKLT
-10 RKDLVFI
+10 RKDLAFI
-17 GGCLLV
+17 GGCVLV
-23 AVVSLAVGVHYFY
+23 AAVSLAVGVHYFY

-46 RVTRDEAAVQ
+46 RVTRDEAKVQ
-56 AADFLAARGF
+56 AADFLASRGF
-66 DLSGYRHS
+66 DLAAYRHS
-74 AIFRYDG
+74 AIFRYDN

-117 EKEEFQVAVTTSG
+117 EKEEFQATVTTSG

-139 EEEVPG
+139 EEEAPG
-145 ASLEEAAA
+145 ASLAEAAA
-153 RRLAETFLTSE
+153 RRLAETFLTAE
-164 LGHDLA
+164 LGRDLA
-170 ALDFAEAQAKERP
+170 ALDFVEAQAQERP
-183 NRIDYTFSYK
+183 NRIDYTFSWK
-193 LRDFAIGEAH
+193 LRDFAVGEAH

-212 DQIGG
+212 DEIGG
-217 FGEYLKVPEA
+217 FGEYLKIPEA
-227 WQRDYAELRSRNET
+227 WERDYAELRSLNET
-241 TGLVAGTLLILTVL
+241 TGLVAGTLLILTIL
-255 AMLVAFFG
+255 AMLVSFFS
-263 GVRARDIRYKTAA
+263 GVRARDIRWKTAA
-276 IFGGIAAALTLLA
+276 IFGAIAAALTLLA
-289 QLNNLPLTA
+289 QLNNLPLTS
-298 FGYDTTDTY
+298 FSYDTTDTY

-321 AAAQGIFIF
+321 AAAQGILIF

-340 RRHYAGQIQIGGQ
+340 RRYYANQIQIGGQ

-403 EMVNTY
+403 EMINTY

-448 VFIAALIWG
+448 VVIAGLIWG
-457 FAHAGYPQQPFYIRG
+457 FAHANYPQQPFYIRG
-472 LEVGIGGIVIG
+472 IEVGIGGIIVG

-512 SSNSYFVVSAALSAG
+512 SSNSYFIVSAALSAG
-527 LMFLPLAVALV
+527 LMLLPLAVALV

-548 PTPLLNKSDAPT
+548 PTPLLNKSAAPA
-560 APEAGADEPT
+560 APGAGADEPT
-570 APQAA
+570 APQPA
-575 APAPAF
+575 APAPTF

-611 PLDFVDVHL
+611 PLNFVDVRL
-620 TRAEAEAK
+620 TQAEAKAK
-628 AIEHLEA
+628 AIEHLA
-635 TGADAAAYEV
+635 AIGADASAYEV

-653 NTMAIRY
+653 DAMAIRY

-682 WMTRFFRYG
+682 WVTRFFRYG
-691 EKEEYK
+691 EKEEYR
-697 VAVHPEDGSLYSM
+697 VAVHPEDGSLYSIN
-710 SHLLAEESAGADL
+710 HLLAEEAEGADL
-723 SEAQAREIAVEHL
+723 EEAQAQVIAVEHL
-736 RSFGLAAE
+736 RSFGLDPE
-744 RLELKESSS
+744 RLELKEASS

-771 DERNVDELR
+771 DARNVDELR

-792 VSIYRFLRV
+792 VSIYRFLKV
-801 PEAWAR
+801 PEDWRRAR
-807 EYKESTTLKTALFG
+807 QERTTLKTALSG
-821 LLIALIAAVVL
+821 LLIVLIAAVVL
-832 HGLWLLVRRVRNEGI
+832 HGLWLLVRRVRNEGL
-847 AWAPLVKIAA
+847 AWAPLVKISA
-857 VVVAFLLLSQLNGL
+857 VGAAFLLLDFLNGL
-871 SVVERAYDTRLA
+871 SVVERAYDTRLT

-891 ILGVVL
+891 MLRFVL
-897 GSLGVGLLILAA
+897 GSLGVGLMILAA

-931 EFRDAIVGVAL
+931 EFRDAVVGVAL
-942 VLIAI
+942 VLVAR
-947 ESCQHLLGYVQ
+947 ETWQHLRGYVE
-958 SQFIASDPSLGLGLP
+958 SRFIASDPSLGFGLP

-980 PFWNPLPDGLMWAI
+980 PFWNSLSDGVMGAI
-994 FVPVAAGLVLYYSRV
+994 FVPIIAGLVLYYSRV
-1009 VIKKRLYGVLA
+1009 VVKKRLYGVLA
-1020 GLGLGLVMSGTN
+1020 GLGVGLIMSGSN
-1032 AVHFDE
+1032 AAHFDE
-1038 FLFELLTFGTSIGFA
+1038 FLFELLTFITSVGFV
-1053 VAAIVLVLRNNLL
+1053 VAAIVLILRNNLL
-1066 AYALLGFASVLS
+1066 AYVLLGFASVLT

-1091 QLQAGLLL
+1091 QLQAGILLL
-1099 LIALVLVFCLWW
+1099 LALVVVFCLWW
-1111 RLGPERVS
+1111 RLGTEREAS

>member
-1 MRQMETRLT
+1 METRLT
-10 RKDLVFI
+10 RKDLAFI
-17 GGCLLV
+17 GGCVLI
-23 AVVSLAVGVHYFY
+23 AAVSLAVGVHYFY
-36 RAFPEASIDF
+36 QAFPEASIDF
-46 RVTRDEAAVQ
+46 RVTRDEAKEQ
-56 AADFLAARGF
+56 AADFIAARGF
-66 DLSGYRHS
+66 DLADYRHS
-74 AIFRYDG
+74 AIFRYDN

-117 EKEEFQVAVTTSG
+117 EKEEFQATVTTSG

-139 EEEVPG
+139 EEEALG
-145 ASLEEAAA
+145 ASLEEAEA
-153 RRLAETFLTSE
+153 RRLAESFLTAE
-164 LGHDLA
+164 LGRDLA
-170 ALDFAEAQAKERP
+170 ALEFVEVQTQERP
-183 NRIDYTFSYK
+183 NRIDHTFSYK
-193 LRDFAIGEAH
+193 LRDFAVGEAH

-217 FGEYLKVPEA
+217 FGEYLKIPEA
-227 WQRDYAELRSRNET
+227 WERDYAELRSHNET
-241 TGLVAGTLLILTVL
+241 TGLVAGTLLILTIL
-255 AMLVAFFG
+255 AMLVSFFV
-263 GVRARDIRYKTAA
+263 GVRARDIRWKTAA
-276 IFGGIAAALTLLA
+276 VFGAIAAVLTLLA

-298 FGYDTTDTY
+298 FDYDTTDTY

-321 AAAQGIFIF
+321 AAGQGILIF

-340 RRHYAGQIQIGGQ
+340 RRYYANQIQIGGQ

-388 AEQFGAWSP
+388 AEQFGAWTP

-421 PAVSEEFISRAFSI
+421 PAVSEEFMSRAFSI

-441 LKSRWAA
+441 LKFRWVA
-448 VFIAALIWG
+448 VVIAGLIWG
-457 FAHAGYPQQPFYIRG
+457 FAHANYPQQPFYIRG
-472 LEVGIGGIVIG
+472 IEVGIAGIVVG

-527 LMFLPLAVALV
+527 LMLLPLVVALV

-548 PTPLLNKSDAPT
+548 PTPLLNKSAAP
-560 APEAGADEPT
+560 AAAEAAADEPT
-570 APQAA
+570 AQQLA
-575 APAPAF
+575 APAPTF
-581 AYTPLSKRRMGWA
+581 AYTPLSKRRLGWA
-594 AAVVVA
+594 AAVVVV
-600 SLGFFALDYEK
+600 SLGFFALEYEK

-620 TRAEAEAK
+620 TRGEGEAK
-628 AIEHLEA
+628 AVEYLAA
-635 TGADAAAYEV
+635 TGADASAYEV

-682 WMTRFFRYG
+682 WVTRFFRYG
-691 EKEEYK
+691 EKEEYR
-697 VAVHPEDGSLYSM
+697 VAIHPEDGSLYSIN
-710 SHLLAEESAGADL
+710 HLLAEEAEGADL
-723 SEAQAREIAVEHL
+723 EEAQARAIAVQHL
-736 RSFGLAAE
+736 RTYGFDVEQLG
-744 RLELKESSS
+744 LKESSS

-760 DHRFVFEAAEG
+760 DHRFVFEAIEG
-771 DERNVDELR
+771 DPRNVEELR

-786 VAGDEP
+786 IAGDEP
-792 VSIYRFLRV
+792 VSIYRFLKV
-801 PEAWAR
+801 PEDWRR
-807 EYKESTTLKTALFG
+807 ERQESTTLKTALSG
-821 LLIALIAAVVL
+821 LLIVLIAAVVI
-832 HGLWLLVRRVRNEGI
+832 HGLWLLVRRVRNESL
-847 AWAPLVKIAA
+847 AWSPLIKIAA
-857 VVVAFLLLSQLNGL
+857 LGASFFLLDFLNGL
-871 SVVERAYDTRLA
+871 SVVERAYDTRLT

-891 ILGVVL
+891 ILSFVL
-897 GSLGVGLLILAA
+897 GSLGIGLMILAA

-931 EFRDAIVGVAL
+931 EFRDAVIGV
-942 VLIAI
+942 VLILVAS
-947 ESCQHLLGYVQ
+947 EAWQHLRGYVE
-958 SQFIASDPSLGLGLP
+958 SRFISSDPTLGFGLP

-980 PFWNPLPDGLMWAI
+980 PFWNSLSYGVVGAI
-994 FVPVAAGLVLYYSRV
+994 FVPIVAGLVLYYSRV
-1009 VIKKRLYGVLA
+1009 VVKKRLYAVVT
-1020 GLGLGLVMSGTN
+1020 GLGVGLIVSGGN

-1038 FLFELLTFGTSIGFA
+1038 FLFELLTFVTSIGFV
-1053 VAAIVLVLRNNLL
+1053 VAAIVLLLRNNLL
-1066 AYALLGFASVLS
+1066 AYVLLGFVSVL
-1078 AVKGLGALSAPAY
+1078 AEVKSLSALSAPAY
-1091 QLQAGLLL
+1091 QLQAGILLL
-1099 LIALVLVFCLWW
+1099 LTFLAVFCLWW
-1111 RLGPERVS
+1111 RLGAERG

>member
-1 MRQMETRLT
+1 METKLT
-10 RKDLVFI
+10 RKDLAFI
-17 GGCLLV
+17 GGCVLL
-23 AVVSLAVGVHYFY
+23 AAVSLAVGVHYFY

-46 RVTRDEAAVQ
+46 RVTRDEAKEQ
-56 AADFLAARGF
+56 AADFLASRGF
-66 DLSGYRHS
+66 DLAAYRHS
-74 AIFRYDG
+74 AIFRYDN

-98 VIGDPV
+98 VIGNPV

-117 EKEEFQVAVTTSG
+117 EKEEFQATVTTSG

-139 EEEVPG
+139 EEEAPG
-145 ASLEEAAA
+145 ASLAEAEA
-153 RRLAETFLTSE
+153 RRLAETFLTGE
-164 LGHDLA
+164 LGRDLT
-170 ALDFAEAQAKERP
+170 ALDFVEAQAQERP
-183 NRIDYTFSYK
+183 NRIDYTFSWK
-193 LRDFAIGEAH
+193 LRDFAVGEAH

-217 FGEYLKVPEA
+217 FGEYLKIPEA
-227 WQRDYAELRSRNET
+227 WERDYAELRSRNET
-241 TGLVAGTLLILTVL
+241 TGLVAGTLLILTIL
-255 AMLVAFFG
+255 AMLVSFFS
-263 GVRARDIRYKTAA
+263 GVRARDIRWKTAA
-276 IFGGIAAALTLLA
+276 IFGAIAAALTLLA
-289 QLNNLPLTA
+289 ELNNLPLTS
-298 FGYDTTDTY
+298 FSYDTTDTY

-321 AAAQGIFIF
+321 AAAQGILIF

-340 RRHYAGQIQIGGQ
+340 RRYYANQIQIGGQ

-403 EMVNTY
+403 EMINTY

-448 VFIAALIWG
+448 VVIAGLIWG

-472 LEVGIGGIVIG
+472 IEVGIGGIVVG

-512 SSNSYFVVSAALSAG
+512 SSNSYFIVSAALSAG
-527 LMFLPLAVALV
+527 LMLLPLAVALV

-548 PTPLLNKSDAPT
+548 PTPLLNKSAAPA

-570 APQAA
+570 APQPA
-575 APAPAF
+575 APAPTF
-581 AYTPLSKRRMGWA
+581 AYTRLSKRRMGWA

-600 SLGFFALDYEK
+600 SLGLFALDYEK
-611 PLDFVDVHL
+611 PLNFVDVRL
-620 TRAEAEAK
+620 TQAEAEAK
-628 AIEHLEA
+628 AVEHLKA
-635 TGADAAAYEV
+635 TGADASAYEV

-653 NTMAIRY
+653 DAMAIRY

-682 WMTRFFRYG
+682 WVTRFFRYG
-691 EKEEYK
+691 EKEEYR
-697 VAVHPEDGSLYSM
+697 VAVHPQDGSLYSIN
-710 SHLLAEESAGADL
+710 HLLAEEAEGADL
-723 SEAQAREIAVEHL
+723 EEAQAQAIAVEHL
-736 RSFGLAAE
+736 RSFGLDPE
-744 RLELKESSS
+744 RLELKEASS

-771 DERNVDELR
+771 DGRNVDELR

-792 VSIYRFLRV
+792 VSIYRFLKV
-801 PEAWAR
+801 PEDWQR
-807 EYKESTTLKTALFG
+807 ERQESTTLKTALSG
-821 LLIALIAAVVL
+821 LLIVLIAAVVL
-832 HGLWLLVRRVRNEGI
+832 HGLWLLVRRVRNEGL
-847 AWAPLVKIAA
+847 AWAPLVKISA
-857 VVVAFLLLSQLNGL
+857 VGAAFLLLDFLNGL
-871 SVVERAYDTRLA
+871 SVVERAYDTRLT

-891 ILGVVL
+891 MLSFVL
-897 GSLGVGLLILAA
+897 GSLGVGLMILAA

-931 EFRDAIVGVAL
+931 EFRDAVVGVAL
-942 VLIAI
+942 VLVAR
-947 ESCQHLLGYVQ
+947 ETWQHLRGYVE
-958 SQFIASDPSLGLGLP
+958 SRFIASDPSLGFGLP

-980 PFWNPLPDGLMWAI
+980 PFWNSLSDGVMGAI
-994 FVPVAAGLVLYYSRV
+994 FVPIIAGLVLYYSRV
-1009 VIKKRLYGVLA
+1009 VVKKRLYGVLA
-1020 GLGLGLVMSGTN
+1020 GLGVGLIMSGSN
-1032 AVHFDE
+1032 AAHFDE
-1038 FLFELLTFGTSIGFA
+1038 FLFELLTFVTSVGFV

-1066 AYALLGFASVLS
+1066 AYVLLGFASVLT

-1091 QLQAGLLL
+1091 QLQAGILLL
-1099 LIALVLVFCLWW
+1099 LALVVVFCLWW
-1111 RLGPERVS
+1111 RLGTEREAS

>member
-1 MRQMETRLT
+1 METKLT
-10 RKDLVFI
+10 RKDFAFI
-17 GGCLLV
+17 GGCLIV
-23 AVVSLAVGVHYFY
+23 AAVSLAVGVHYFY

-46 RVTRDEAAVQ
+46 RVTRDEAQAQ
-56 AADFLAARGF
+56 AADFLASRGF
-66 DLSGYRHS
+66 DLAAYRHS
-74 AIFRYDG
+74 AIFRYDN

-117 EKEEFQVAVTTSG
+117 EKEEFQATVTTSG

-139 EEEVPG
+139 EEEASG
-145 ASLEEAAA
+145 ASLAEAAA
-153 RRLAETFLTSE
+153 RRLAATFLTAE
-164 LGHDLA
+164 LGRDLA
-170 ALDFAEAQAKERP
+170 ALDFVEAQAQERP
-183 NRIDYTFSYK
+183 NRIDYTFSWK
-193 LRDFAIGEAH
+193 LRDFAVGEAH

-217 FGEYLKVPEA
+217 FGEYLKIPEA
-227 WQRDYAELRSRNET
+227 WERDFAELRSLNET
-241 TGLVAGTLLILTVL
+241 TGLVAGTLLILTIL
-255 AMLVAFFG
+255 AMLVSFFS
-263 GVRARDIRYKTAA
+263 GVRARDIRWKTAA
-276 IFGGIAAALTLLA
+276 IFGAIAAVLTLLA
-289 QLNNLPLTA
+289 ELNNLPLTS
-298 FGYDTTDTY
+298 FSYDTTDTY

-321 AAAQGIFIF
+321 AAAQGILIF

-340 RRHYAGQIQIGGQ
+340 RRYYANQIQIGGQ

-403 EMVNTY
+403 EMINTY

-448 VFIAALIWG
+448 VVIAGLIWG
-457 FAHAGYPQQPFYIRG
+457 FAHANYPQQPFYIRG
-472 LEVGIGGIVIG
+472 IEVGIGGIIVG

-512 SSNSYFVVSAALSAG
+512 SSNSYFIVSAALSAG
-527 LMFLPLAVALV
+527 LMLLPLAVALV

-548 PTPLLNKSDAPT
+548 PTPLLNKSAAP
-560 APEAGADEPT
+560 AASEADADEPT
-570 APQAA
+570 VQQPA
-575 APAPAF
+575 APALTF
-581 AYTPLSKRRMGWA
+581 AYTPLSKRRLGWA

-611 PLDFVDVHL
+611 PLNFVDVRL
-620 TRAEAEAK
+620 TQAEAKAK
-628 AIEHLEA
+628 AIEHLA
-635 TGADAAAYEV
+635 AIGADASAYEV

-653 NTMAIRY
+653 DAMAIRY

-682 WMTRFFRYG
+682 WVTRFFRYG
-691 EKEEYK
+691 EKEEYR
-697 VAVHPEDGSLYSM
+697 VAVHPEDGSLYSIN
-710 SHLLAEESAGADL
+710 HLLAEEAEGADL
-723 SEAQAREIAVEHL
+723 KEAQAQAIAIDHL
-736 RSFGLAAE
+736 RTCGFDVDL
-744 RLELKESSS
+744 LELKEASS

-760 DHRFVFEAAEG
+760 DHRFVFEAVEG
-771 DERNVDELR
+771 DARNVDELR

-792 VSIYRFLRV
+792 VSIYRFLKV
-801 PEAWAR
+801 PEDWRR
-807 EYKESTTLKTALFG
+807 ERQESTTLKTALSG
-821 LLIALIAAVVL
+821 LLIVLIAAVVL

-847 AWAPLVKIAA
+847 AWAPLVKISA
-857 VVVAFLLLSQLNGL
+857 VGAAFLLLDFLNGL
-871 SVVERAYDTRLA
+871 SVVERAYDTRLT

-891 ILGVVL
+891 MLSFVL
-897 GSLGVGLLILAA
+897 GSLGVGLMILAA
-909 LGLATSLYPDWPA
+909 LGLATSLYPDWPT

-931 EFRDAIVGVAL
+931 EFRDAVVGVAL
-942 VLIAI
+942 VLVAR
-947 ESCQHLLGYVQ
+947 EAWQHLRGYVE
-958 SQFIASDPSLGLGLP
+958 SRFIASDPSLGFGLP

-980 PFWNPLPDGLMWAI
+980 PFWNSLSDGVMGAI
-994 FVPVAAGLVLYYSRV
+994 FVPIIAGLVLYYSRV
-1009 VIKKRLYGVLA
+1009 VVKKRLYGVLA
-1020 GLGLGLVMSGTN
+1020 GLGLGLIMSGSN
-1032 AVHFDE
+1032 AAHFDE
-1038 FLFELLTFGTSIGFA
+1038 FLFELLTFITSVGFV
-1053 VAAIVLVLRNNLL
+1053 VAAIVLILRNNLL
-1066 AYALLGFASVLS
+1066 AYVLLGFASVLT

-1091 QLQAGLLL
+1091 QLQAGILLL
-1099 LIALVLVFCLWW
+1099 LALVVVFCLWW
-1111 RLGPERVS
+1111 RLGTEREAS

>member
-1 MRQMETRLT
+1 METKLT
-10 RKDLVFI
+10 RKDFAFI
-17 GGCLLV
+17 GGCVLV
-23 AVVSLAVGVHYFY
+23 AAVSLAVGVHYFY

-46 RVTRDEAAVQ
+46 RVTRDEAKAQ

-66 DLSGYRHS
+66 DLAAYRHS
-74 AIFRYDG
+74 AIFRYDN

-117 EKEEFQVAVTTSG
+117 EKEEFQATVTTSG

-139 EEEVPG
+139 EEEAPG
-145 ASLEEAAA
+145 ASLAEAEA
-153 RRLAETFLTSE
+153 RRLAATFLTGE
-164 LGHDLA
+164 LGRDLT
-170 ALDFAEAQAKERP
+170 ALDFVEAQAQERP
-183 NRIDYTFSYK
+183 NRIDYTFSWK
-193 LRDFAIGEAH
+193 LRDFAVGEAH
-203 YRFYVRLQG
+203 YRFYVRIQG

-217 FGEYLKVPEA
+217 FGEYLKIPEA
-227 WQRDYAELRSRNET
+227 WERDYAELRSRNET
-241 TGLVAGTLLILTVL
+241 TGLVAGTLLILTIL
-255 AMLVAFFG
+255 AMLVSFFS
-263 GVRARDIRYKTAA
+263 GVRARDIRWKTAA
-276 IFGGIAAALTLLA
+276 IFGAIAAALTLLA
-289 QLNNLPLTA
+289 ELNNLPLTS
-298 FGYDTTDTY
+298 FSYDTTDTY

-321 AAAQGIFIF
+321 AAAQGILIF

-340 RRHYAGQIQIGGQ
+340 RRYYANQIQIGGQ

-403 EMVNTY
+403 EMINTY

-448 VFIAALIWG
+448 VVIAGLIWG

-472 LEVGIGGIVIG
+472 IEVGIGGIVVG

-512 SSNSYFVVSAALSAG
+512 SSNSYFIVSAALSAG
-527 LMFLPLAVALV
+527 LMLLPLAVALV

-548 PTPLLNKSDAPT
+548 PTPLLNKSAAPA

-570 APQAA
+570 APQPA
-575 APAPAF
+575 APAPTF

-600 SLGFFALDYEK
+600 SLGLFALDYEK
-611 PLDFVDVHL
+611 PLNFVDVRL
-620 TRAEAEAK
+620 TQAEAKAK
-628 AIEHLEA
+628 AIEHLA
-635 TGADAAAYEV
+635 AAGADASAYEV

-653 NTMAIRY
+653 DAMAIRY

-682 WMTRFFRYG
+682 WVTRFFRYG
-691 EKEEYK
+691 EKEEYR
-697 VAVHPEDGSLYSM
+697 VAVHPEDGSLYSIN
-710 SHLLAEESAGADL
+710 HLLAEEAEGADL
-723 SEAQAREIAVEHL
+723 EEAQAQAIAVDHL
-736 RSFGLAAE
+736 RSFGLDPE
-744 RLELKESSS
+744 RLELKEASS

-760 DHRFVFEAAEG
+760 DHRFVFEAVEG
-771 DERNVDELR
+771 DGRNVDELR

-792 VSIYRFLRV
+792 VSIYRFLKV
-801 PEAWAR
+801 PEDWQR
-807 EYKESTTLKTALFG
+807 ERQESTTLKTALSG
-821 LLIALIAAVVL
+821 LLIVLIAAVVL
-832 HGLWLLVRRVRNEGI
+832 HGLWLLVRRVRNEGL
-847 AWAPLVKIAA
+847 AWAPLVKISA
-857 VVVAFLLLSQLNGL
+857 VGAAFLLLDFLNGL
-871 SVVERAYDTRLA
+871 SVVERAYDTRLT

-891 ILGVVL
+891 MLSFVL
-897 GSLGVGLLILAA
+897 GSLGVGLMILAA

-931 EFRDAIVGVAL
+931 EFRDAVVGVAL
-942 VLIAI
+942 ILIAR
-947 ESCQHLLGYVQ
+947 EAWQHLRGYVE
-958 SQFIASDPSLGLGLP
+958 SRFIASDPSLGFGLP

-980 PFWNPLPDGLMWAI
+980 PFWNSLSDGVMGAI
-994 FVPVAAGLVLYYSRV
+994 FVPIIAGLVLYYSRV
-1009 VIKKRLYGVLA
+1009 VVKKRLYGVLA
-1020 GLGLGLVMSGTN
+1020 GLGVGLIMSGSN
-1032 AVHFDE
+1032 AAHFDE
-1038 FLFELLTFGTSIGFA
+1038 FLFELLTFGTSVGFV

-1066 AYALLGFASVLS
+1066 AYVLLGFASVLT

-1091 QLQAGLLL
+1091 QLQAGILLL
-1099 LIALVLVFCLWW
+1099 LALVVVFCLWW
-1111 RLGPERVS
+1111 RLGTEREAS

>member
-1 MRQMETRLT
+1 MEIKLT
-10 RKDLVFI
+10 RKDLAFI
-17 GGCLLV
+17 GGCVLV
-23 AVVSLAVGVHYFY
+23 AAVSLAVGVHYFY

-46 RVTRDEAAVQ
+46 RVTRDEAQAQ

-66 DLSGYRHS
+66 DLADYRHS
-74 AIFRYDG
+74 AIFRYDN

-104 QLWRWSNRWVREL
+104 QLWRWSNRWVRQL
-117 EKEEFQVAVTTSG
+117 EKEEFQATVTTSG

-139 EEEVPG
+139 EEEAPG
-145 ASLEEAAA
+145 ASLEEAEA
-153 RRLAETFLTSE
+153 RRLAETFLTGE
-164 LGHDLA
+164 LGSDLA
-170 ALDFAEAQAKERP
+170 ALDFVEAQAQERP
-183 NRIDYTFSYK
+183 NRIDYTFSWK
-193 LRDFAIGEAH
+193 LRDFAVGEAH

-217 FGEYLKVPEA
+217 FGEYLKIPEA
-227 WQRDYAELRSRNET
+227 WERDYAELRSRNET
-241 TGLVAGTLLILTVL
+241 TGLVAGTLLILTIL
-255 AMLVAFFG
+255 AMLVSFFS
-263 GVRARDIRYKTAA
+263 GVRARDIRWKTAA
-276 IFGGIAAALTLLA
+276 IFGAIAAVLTLLA
-289 QLNNLPLTA
+289 ELNNLPLTS
-298 FGYDTTDTY
+298 FSYDTTDTY

-321 AAAQGIFIF
+321 AAAQGILIF

-340 RRHYAGQIQIGGQ
+340 RRYYANQIQIGGQ

-403 EMVNTY
+403 EMINTY

-448 VFIAALIWG
+448 VVIAGLVWG
-457 FAHAGYPQQPFYIRG
+457 FAHANYPQQPFYIRG
-472 LEVGIGGIVIG
+472 IEVGIAGIIVG

-512 SSNSYFVVSAALSAG
+512 SSNSYFIVSAALSAG
-527 LMFLPLAVALV
+527 LMLLPLAVALV

-548 PTPLLNKSDAPT
+548 PTPLLNKSAAPA

-570 APQAA
+570 APQPA
-575 APAPAF
+575 APAPTF

-620 TRAEAEAK
+620 TQAEAKAK
-628 AIEHLEA
+628 AIEHLKA
-635 TGADAAAYEV
+635 TGADASAYEV

-653 NTMAIRY
+653 DAMAIRY

-682 WMTRFFRYG
+682 WVTRFFRYG
-691 EKEEYK
+691 EKEEYR
-697 VAVHPEDGSLYSM
+697 VAVHPEDGSLYSIN
-710 SHLLAEESAGADL
+710 HLLAEEAEGADL
-723 SEAQAREIAVEHL
+723 EEAQAQVMAVDHL
-736 RSFGLAAE
+736 RTYGFDVDH
-744 RLELKESSS
+744 LELKESSS

-792 VSIYRFLRV
+792 VSIYRYLKV
-801 PEAWAR
+801 PEDWRRAR
-807 EYKESTTLKTALFG
+807 QESTTLKTALSG
-821 LLIALIAAVVL
+821 LLIVLIAAVVL

-857 VVVAFLLLSQLNGL
+857 IGAALLLLDFLNGL
-871 SVVERAYDTRLA
+871 SVVERAYDTRLT

-891 ILGVVL
+891 MLSFVL
-897 GSLGVGLLILAA
+897 GSLGVGLMILAA

-931 EFRDAIVGVAL
+931 EFRDAVVGVAL
-942 VLIAI
+942 ILIAR
-947 ESCQHLLGYVQ
+947 EAWQHLRGYVE
-958 SQFIASDPSLGLGLP
+958 SRFIASDPSLGFGLP
-973 SGLDQYL
+973 SALDQYL
-980 PFWNPLPDGLMWAI
+980 PFWNSLSDGAMGAI
-994 FVPVAAGLVLYYSRV
+994 FAPIIAGLVLYYSRV

-1020 GLGLGLVMSGTN
+1020 GLGVGLIVSGSN
-1032 AVHFDE
+1032 AAHFDE
-1038 FLFELLTFGTSIGFA
+1038 FLFELLTFGTSVGFV

-1066 AYALLGFASVLS
+1066 AYVLLGFASVLS
-1078 AVKGLGALSAPAY
+1078 AVKGLGALSAPSY
-1091 QLQAGLLL
+1091 QLQAGILLL
-1099 LIALVLVFCLWW
+1099 LALVVVFCLWW
-1111 RLGPERVS
+1111 RLGAEREAS

>member
-1 MRQMETRLT
+1 METRLT
-10 RKDLVFI
+10 RKDLAFI

-23 AVVSLAVGVHYFY
+23 AAVSLAVGIHYFY

-46 RVTRDEAAVQ
+46 RVTRDEAKVQ

-66 DLSGYRHS
+66 DLADYRHS
-74 AIFRYDG
+74 AIFLYDD

-117 EKEEFQVAVTTSG
+117 EKEEFQATVTTSG

-139 EEEVPG
+139 EEEALG
-145 ASLEEAAA
+145 ASLEEAEA
-153 RRLAETFLTSE
+153 RRLAETFLIGE
-164 LGHDLA
+164 LGRDLA
-170 ALDFAEAQAKERP
+170 ALDFVEAQAQKRP
-183 NRIDYTFSYK
+183 NRIDYTFSWK
-193 LRDFAIGEAH
+193 LRDFAVGEAH

-212 DQIGG
+212 DEIGG
-217 FGEYLKVPEA
+217 FGEYLKIPEV
-227 WQRDYAELRSRNET
+227 WERDFAELRSRNET
-241 TGLVAGTLLILTVL
+241 TGLVAETLLILTVL
-255 AMLVAFFG
+255 AMLISFFS

-276 IFGGIAAALTLLA
+276 IFGAIAAVLTLLA

-298 FGYDTTDTY
+298 FNYDTTDTY
-307 GSFLTGQLLNSLFA
+307 GSFLTGQLLTSLFA
-321 AAAQGIFIF
+321 AAVQGIIIF

-340 RRHYAGQIQIGGQ
+340 RRYYADQIQIGGQ

-388 AEQFGAWSP
+388 AEQFGAWTP

-421 PAVSEEFISRAFSI
+421 PAVSEEFVSRAFSI

-457 FAHAGYPQQPFYIRG
+457 FAHAGYQQQPFYIRG
-472 LEVGIGGIVIG
+472 IEVGIGGIVIG

-527 LMFLPLAVALV
+527 LMLLPLAVALV

-548 PTPLLNKSDAPT
+548 PTPLMNKSAASAAADAS
-560 APEAGADEPT
+560 ADEPT
-570 APQAA
+570 TVQQPA

-620 TRAEAEAK
+620 TRGEAEAK
-628 AIEHLEA
+628 AIEHLA
-635 TGADAAAYEV
+635 AAGADASTYEV

-682 WMTRFFRYG
+682 WVTRFFRYG
-691 EKEEYK
+691 EKEEYR
-697 VAVHPEDGSLYSM
+697 VAVHPEDGSLYSIN
-710 SHLLAEESAGADL
+710 HLLAEEAEGADL
-723 SEAQAREIAVEHL
+723 EEAQAEAIAVDHL
-736 RSFGLAAE
+736 RTYGFDIGL
-744 RLELKESSS
+744 LKLKESSS

-780 YRVRVN
+780 YRVRVK

-792 VSIYRFLRV
+792 VSIYRFLHV
-801 PEAWAR
+801 PEAWER
-807 EYKESTTLKTALFG
+807 EYNESTALKTVLYG
-821 LLIALIAAVVL
+821 LLIVLIAAVVL

-857 VVVAFLLLSQLNGL
+857 VGAAFFLLDFLNGL
-871 SVVERAYDTRLA
+871 SVIERAYDTRLA

-891 ILGVVL
+891 ILSIVL
-897 GSLGVGLLILAA
+897 GSLGIGLMILAA

-922 RLRAARRVP
+922 RLRVARRMP
-931 EFRDAIVGVAL
+931 EFRDAVVGVAL
-942 VLIAI
+942 VFVARAAWQHLRGYI
-947 ESCQHLLGYVQ
+947 ESR
-958 SQFIASDPSLGLGLP
+958 FIASDPSLGFGLP
-973 SGLDQYL
+973 SELDQYL
-980 PFWNPLPDGLMWAI
+980 PFWNPLSDGVMGAI
-994 FVPVAAGLVLYYSRV
+994 FVPIVAGLVLYYSRV
-1009 VIKKRLYGVLA
+1009 VIKKRLYAVVVGV
-1020 GLGLGLVMSGTN
+1020 GLGLIMSGSN
-1032 AVHFDE
+1032 ASHFNE
-1038 FLFELLTFGTSIGFA
+1038 FLFELLAFVSSVGFA
-1053 VAAIVLVLRNNLL
+1053 VAAVVLLLRCNLL
-1066 AYALLGFASVLS
+1066 AYALLGFSASVLS
-1078 AVKGLGALSAPAY
+1078 AVKSLNALSAPAY
-1091 QLQAGLLL
+1091 QLQAGVLLL
-1099 LIALVLVFCLWW
+1099 LALVVVFCLWW
-1111 RLGPERVS
+1111 RLGTKREAS

>member
-1 MRQMETRLT
+1 METRLT
-10 RKDLVFI
+10 RKDLAFI
-17 GGCLLV
+17 GGCVLM
-23 AVVSLAVGVHYFY
+23 AAVSLAVGVHYFY
-36 RAFPEASIDF
+36 QAFPEASIDF
-46 RVTRDEAAVQ
+46 RVTRDEAKEQ
-56 AADFLAARGF
+56 AADFITARGF
-66 DLSGYRHS
+66 DLADYRHS
-74 AIFRYDG
+74 AIFRYDN

-98 VIGDPV
+98 VIGNPV

-117 EKEEFQVAVTTSG
+117 EKEEFQATVTTAG

-139 EEEVPG
+139 EEEAPG
-145 ASLEEAAA
+145 ASLEEAEA
-153 RRLAETFLTSE
+153 RRLAESFLTAE
-164 LGHDLA
+164 LGRDLA
-170 ALDFAEAQAKERP
+170 ALEFVEVRTQERP
-183 NRIDYTFSYK
+183 NRIDHTFNWK
-193 LRDFAIGEAH
+193 LRDFAVGDAH

-217 FGEYLKVPEA
+217 FGEYLKIPEA
-227 WQRDYAELRSRNET
+227 WERDYAELRSHNET
-241 TGLVAGTLLILTVL
+241 TGLVAGTLLILTIL
-255 AMLVAFFG
+255 AMLVSFFS
-263 GVRARDIRYKTAA
+263 GVRARDIRWKTAA
-276 IFGGIAAALTLLA
+276 VFGAIAAVLTLLA
-289 QLNNLPLTA
+289 QLNNLPLTS
-298 FGYDTTDTY
+298 FNYDTTDTY

-321 AAAQGIFIF
+321 AAAQGILIF

-340 RRHYAGQIQIGGQ
+340 RRYYANQIQIGGQ

-388 AEQFGAWSP
+388 AEQFGAWTP

-441 LKSRWAA
+441 LKFRWVA
-448 VFIAALIWG
+448 VVIAGLIWG
-457 FAHAGYPQQPFYIRG
+457 FAHANYPQQPFYIRG
-472 LEVGIGGIVIG
+472 IEVGIAGIVVG

-527 LMFLPLAVALV
+527 LMLLPLAVALV

-548 PTPLLNKSDAPT
+548 PTPLLNESAAP
-560 APEAGADEPT
+560 AVSEEVADEPT
-570 APQAA
+570 EEQPA
-575 APAPAF
+575 APAPTF
-581 AYTPLSKRRMGWA
+581 AYAPLSKRRLGWA
-594 AAVVVA
+594 VAVVVA

-611 PLDFVDVHL
+611 PLDFVDVQL
-620 TRAEAEAK
+620 TRLEAEAK
-628 AIEHLEA
+628 AVEHLAA
-635 TGADAAAYEV
+635 TGADPSAYEV

-682 WMTRFFRYG
+682 WVTRFFRYG
-691 EKEEYK
+691 EKEEYS
-697 VAVHPEDGSLYSM
+697 VAVHPENGSLYSINH
-710 SHLLAEESAGADL
+710 SLAEEAEGADL
-723 SEAQAREIAVEHL
+723 EEAQAQAIAVEHL
-736 RSFGLAAE
+736 RAYGFDVDL
-744 RLELKESSS
+744 LELKESSS

-760 DHRFVFEAAEG
+760 DHRFVFEAIEG
-771 DERNVDELR
+771 DPRNVDELR
-780 YRVRVN
+780 YRVRIN

-792 VSIYRFLRV
+792 VSIYRFLKV
-801 PEAWAR
+801 PEDWRR
-807 EYKESTTLKTALFG
+807 ERQESTTLKTALSG
-821 LLIALIAAVVL
+821 LLIVLIAAVVI

-847 AWAPLVKIAA
+847 VWAPLVKIAA
-857 VVVAFLLLSQLNGL
+857 IGAAFFLLDFLNGL
-871 SVVERAYDTRLA
+871 SIVDRAYDTRLT

-891 ILGVVL
+891 ILGFVL
-897 GSLGVGLLILAA
+897 GGLGIGLAILAA

-931 EFRDAIVGVAL
+931 EFRDALVGVAL
-942 VLIAI
+942 VLVAG
-947 ESCQHLLGYVQ
+947 EAWQHLRGYVE
-958 SQFIASDPSLGLGLP
+958 SRFIASDPSLGFGLP

-980 PFWNPLPDGLMWAI
+980 PFWSSLSNGVVGAI
-994 FVPVAAGLVLYYSRV
+994 SVPIVAGLVLYYSRV
-1009 VIKKRLYGVLA
+1009 VIKKRLYAVVA
-1020 GLGLGLVMSGTN
+1020 GLGVGLIMSGGN

-1038 FLFELLTFGTSIGFA
+1038 FLFELLTFVTSIGFV
-1053 VAAIVLVLRNNLL
+1053 VAAIVLLLRNNLL
-1066 AYALLGFASVLS
+1066 AYVLLGFVSVLS
-1078 AVKGLGALSAPAY
+1078 AVKSLGALSASAY
-1091 QLQAGLLL
+1091 QLQAGILLL
-1099 LIALVLVFCLWW
+1099 LILLVVFCLWW
-1111 RLGPERVS
+1111 RLGTERE

>member
-1 MRQMETRLT
+1 MEIKLT
-10 RKDLVFI
+10 RKDLAFI
-17 GGCLLV
+17 GGCVLV
-23 AVVSLAVGVHYFY
+23 AAVSLAVGVHYFY
-36 RAFPEASIDF
+36 QAFPEASIDF
-46 RVTRDEAAVQ
+46 RVTRDEAKVQ

-66 DLSGYRHS
+66 DLADYRHS
-74 AIFRYDG
+74 AIFRYDN

-104 QLWRWSNRWVREL
+104 QLWRWSNRWVRQL
-117 EKEEFQVAVTTSG
+117 EKEEFQATVTTSG

-139 EEEVPG
+139 EEEAPG
-145 ASLEEAAA
+145 ASLEEAEA
-153 RRLAETFLTSE
+153 RRLAETFLTGE
-164 LGHDLA
+164 LGRDLA
-170 ALDFAEAQAKERP
+170 ALDFVEAQAQERP
-183 NRIDYTFSYK
+183 NRIDYTFSWK
-193 LRDFAIGEAH
+193 LRDFAVGEAH
-203 YRFYVRLQG
+203 YRFYVRIQG

-217 FGEYLKVPEA
+217 FGEYLKIPEA
-227 WQRDYAELRSRNET
+227 WERDYAELRSLNET
-241 TGLVAGTLLILTVL
+241 TGLVAGTLLILTIL
-255 AMLVAFFG
+255 AMLVSFFS
-263 GVRARDIRYKTAA
+263 GVRARDIRWKTAA
-276 IFGGIAAALTLLA
+276 IFGAIAAVLTLLA
-289 QLNNLPLTA
+289 ELNNLPLTS
-298 FGYDTTDTY
+298 FSYDTTDTY

-321 AAAQGIFIF
+321 AAAQGILIF

-340 RRHYAGQIQIGGQ
+340 RRYYANQIQIGGQ

-403 EMVNTY
+403 EMINTY

-448 VFIAALIWG
+448 VVIAGLIWG
-457 FAHAGYPQQPFYIRG
+457 FAHANYPQQPFYIRG
-472 LEVGIGGIVIG
+472 IEVGIGGIIVG

-512 SSNSYFVVSAALSAG
+512 SSNSYFIVSAALSAG
-527 LMFLPLAVALV
+527 LMLLPLAVALV

-548 PTPLLNKSDAPT
+548 PTPLLNKSAAPA
-560 APEAGADEPT
+560 APEADADEPT
-570 APQAA
+570 AQQPA
-575 APAPAF
+575 APAPTF

-620 TRAEAEAK
+620 TQAEAKAK
-628 AIEHLEA
+628 AIEHLKA
-635 TGADAAAYEV
+635 TGADASTYEV

-653 NTMAIRY
+653 DAMAIRY
-660 ILERDSVAVVNR
+660 MLERDSVAVVNR

-682 WMTRFFRYG
+682 WVTRFFRYG
-691 EKEEYK
+691 EKEEYR
-697 VAVHPEDGSLYSM
+697 VAVHPEDGSLYSIN
-710 SHLLAEESAGADL
+710 HLLAEEAEGADL
-723 SEAQAREIAVEHL
+723 EETQAQAIAVDHL
-736 RSFGLAAE
+736 RTYGFDVDH
-744 RLELKESSS
+744 LELKESSS

-792 VSIYRFLRV
+792 VSIYRYLKV
-801 PEAWAR
+801 PEDWRRAR
-807 EYKESTTLKTALFG
+807 QESTTLKTALSG
-821 LLIALIAAVVL
+821 LLIVLIAAVVL

-857 VVVAFLLLSQLNGL
+857 IGAALLLLDFLNGL
-871 SVVERAYDTRLA
+871 SVVERAYDTRLT

-891 ILGVVL
+891 ILSFVL
-897 GSLGVGLLILAA
+897 GSLGVGLMILAA

-931 EFRDAIVGVAL
+931 EFRDAVVGVGL
-942 VLIAI
+942 ILIAR
-947 ESCQHLLGYVQ
+947 EAWQHLRGYVE
-958 SQFIASDPSLGLGLP
+958 SRFIASDPSLGFGLP
-973 SGLDQYL
+973 SALDQYL
-980 PFWNPLPDGLMWAI
+980 PFWNSLSDGAMGAI
-994 FVPVAAGLVLYYSRV
+994 FAPIIAGLVLYYSRV
-1009 VIKKRLYGVLA
+1009 VVKKRLYGVLA
-1020 GLGLGLVMSGTN
+1020 GLGVGLIVSGSN
-1032 AVHFDE
+1032 AAHFDE
-1038 FLFELLTFGTSIGFA
+1038 FLFELLTFGTSVGFV

-1066 AYALLGFASVLS
+1066 AYVLLGFASVLS

-1091 QLQAGLLL
+1091 QLQAGILLL
-1099 LIALVLVFCLWW
+1099 LALVVVFCLWW
-1111 RLGPERVS
+1111 RLGTEREAS

>member
-1 MRQMETRLT
+1 METKLT
-10 RKDLVFI
+10 RKDLAFI
-17 GGCLLV
+17 GGCVLL
-23 AVVSLAVGVHYFY
+23 AAVSLAVGVHYFY

-46 RVTRDEAAVQ
+46 RVTRDEAKAQ
-56 AADFLAARGF
+56 AADFLASRGF
-66 DLSGYRHS
+66 DLAAYRHS
-74 AIFRYDG
+74 AIFRYDN

-98 VIGDPV
+98 VIGNPV

-117 EKEEFQVAVTTSG
+117 EKEEFQATVTTSG

-139 EEEVPG
+139 EEEAPG
-145 ASLEEAAA
+145 ASLAEAEA
-153 RRLAETFLTSE
+153 RRLAETFLTGE
-164 LGHDLA
+164 LGRDLT
-170 ALDFAEAQAKERP
+170 ALDFVEAQVQERP
-183 NRIDYTFSYK
+183 NRIDYTFSWK
-193 LRDFAIGEAH
+193 LRDFAVGDAH

-217 FGEYLKVPEA
+217 FGEYLKIPEA
-227 WQRDYAELRSRNET
+227 WERDYAELRSRNET
-241 TGLVAGTLLILTVL
+241 TGLVAGTLLILTIL
-255 AMLVAFFG
+255 AMLVSFFS
-263 GVRARDIRYKTAA
+263 GVRARDIRWKTAA
-276 IFGGIAAALTLLA
+276 IFGAIAAALTLLA
-289 QLNNLPLTA
+289 ELNNLPLTS
-298 FGYDTTDTY
+298 FSYDTTDTY

-321 AAAQGIFIF
+321 AAAQGILIF

-340 RRHYAGQIQIGGQ
+340 RRYYANQIQIGGQ

-403 EMVNTY
+403 EMINTY

-448 VFIAALIWG
+448 VVIAGLIWG

-472 LEVGIGGIVIG
+472 IEVGIGGIIVG

-512 SSNSYFVVSAALSAG
+512 SSNSYFIVSAALSAG
-527 LMFLPLAVALV
+527 LMLLPLAVALV

-548 PTPLLNKSDAPT
+548 PTPLLNKSAAPA

-570 APQAA
+570 APQPA
-575 APAPAF
+575 APAPTF
-581 AYTPLSKRRMGWA
+581 AYTRLSKRRMGWA

-600 SLGFFALDYEK
+600 SLGLFALDYEK
-611 PLDFVDVHL
+611 PLNFVDVRL
-620 TRAEAEAK
+620 TQAEAKAK
-628 AIEHLEA
+628 AIEHLA
-635 TGADAAAYEV
+635 AAGADASAYEV

-653 NTMAIRY
+653 DAMAIRY

-672 LYQEDLLASL
+672 LYQEDLSASL
-682 WMTRFFRYG
+682 WVTRFFRYG
-691 EKEEYK
+691 EKEEYR
-697 VAVHPEDGSLYSM
+697 VAVHPQDGSLYSIN
-710 SHLLAEESAGADL
+710 HLLAEEAEGADL
-723 SEAQAREIAVEHL
+723 EEAQAQAIAVDHL
-736 RSFGLAAE
+736 RSFGLDPE
-744 RLELKESSS
+744 RLELKEASS

-760 DHRFVFEAAEG
+760 DHRFVFEAVEG
-771 DERNVDELR
+771 DARNVDELR

-792 VSIYRFLRV
+792 VSIYRFLKV
-801 PEAWAR
+801 PEDWQR
-807 EYKESTTLKTALFG
+807 ERQESTTLKTALSG
-821 LLIALIAAVVL
+821 LLIVLIAAVVL

-847 AWAPLVKIAA
+847 AWAPLVKISA
-857 VVVAFLLLSQLNGL
+857 VGAAFLLLDFLNGL
-871 SVVERAYDTRLA
+871 SVVERAYDTRLT

-891 ILGVVL
+891 MLSFVL
-897 GSLGVGLLILAA
+897 GSLGVGLMILAA

-931 EFRDAIVGVAL
+931 EFRDAVVGVAL
-942 VLIAI
+942 VLVAR
-947 ESCQHLLGYVQ
+947 EAWQHLRGYVE
-958 SQFIASDPSLGLGLP
+958 SRFIASDPSLGFGLP

-980 PFWNPLPDGLMWAI
+980 PFWNSLSDGVMGAI
-994 FVPVAAGLVLYYSRV
+994 FVPIIAGLVLYYSRV
-1009 VIKKRLYGVLA
+1009 VVKKRLYGVLA
-1020 GLGLGLVMSGTN
+1020 GLGVGLIMSGSN
-1032 AVHFDE
+1032 AAHFDE
-1038 FLFELLTFGTSIGFA
+1038 FLFELLTFVTSVGFV

-1066 AYALLGFASVLS
+1066 AYVLLGFASVLT

-1091 QLQAGLLL
+1091 QLQAGILLL
-1099 LIALVLVFCLWW
+1099 LALVVVFCLWW
-1111 RLGPERVS
+1111 RLGTEREAS